1 MGISTTKHSTSMHSV
16 TRVEGS
22 PLHGR
27 LSAPVGSVS
36 NSPLAACAKHVGYLA
51 LLGIL
56 LLPQASLA
64 SNSPVPLS
72 PKITSVTG
80 TNVTGSTATVAQG
93 DTVSFNQFH
102 TVNSWTS
109 SNHENSSVSK
119 KSWQLYCREG
129 STISFDYSVSSES
142 NCDWLTISLNDNQLV
157 RVSGQVSESFSYKV
171 EKAGNYTLTAQY
183 SKDGSQNSYDD
194 CGIIS
199 NIMVSPINDMVEAFL
214 EDLTPYPGMKQELET
229 VIKAVNANPND
240 SVAQAQLQNTYW
252 SINKALEIY
261 PIIQSDLVIADSVLT
276 DGAYVD
282 IAEAVKLGKAID
294 VNTSKSADYWNAYD
308 ALETSLA
315 VQHSSQVAMENW
327 AFDTNNV
334 YTIDELRYY
343 LDDTNG
349 LAKFAGF
356 NQSTDITTL
365 VIPSTVRKDG
375 KTYAVVGIESGNY
388 HNGYYNSYRQEK
400 LVSISLPK
408 TIRYIANYA
417 FSYFPNMQYLEIP
430 ENVTTMGNNIFEGSD
445 NLKTLKMNAVVPPM
459 VGSFSGTDKR
469 KVYVPDGS
477 LHAYR
482 LASPWNNCVLV
493 GGEGTFVSI
502 DHVAAGE
509 LGHFILDKATYLQ
522 EVNKLTV
529 VSGNLNND
537 DWNTLKSMTNLVE
550 LDISGM
556 AVTSIPSSAF
566 ENKWG
571 LEKIVLPKKLETI
584 GYAAFRGTGLKEIEL
599 PENLTTLDSYAFQS
613 CSSLANVKM
622 SGKVTGISG
631 YCFQEC
637 RNLQKV
643 ELAEG
648 LQVIHNGAFYL
659 CNSLQSINFPSTLTL
674 IDYDSFNGTD
684 LREIDIP
691 ASVENIN
698 YRAFCDNKNL
708 KKVTFREGLIN
719 IGASTFSGCESID
732 SIVCPSTLRMID
744 NSGFQDCKSLKK
756 VQLNEGLVSINAN
769 AFRNCSNL
777 TDIVLPSTLE
787 NCKGNA
793 FRECGNIKTIEARSV
808 LPPTTDGSCPLSNV
822 DLTGVTLYV
831 PSWSVGEYQLADGW
845 NSFYTFQASNYLP
858 QSIKVNKDFYFSLG
872 DNDNKEYRPNI
883 SMTWSD
889 HEVRDANG
897 NLNYERGNLTVSS
910 RSKLAINDFDMIFS
924 PYAKYYL
931 DENIRY
937 NNQVNDYRTKYNGTS
952 LIVKGEMR
960 AENVTL
966 NLYNFRGRW
975 QFVTFPFDV
984 KVSDIVPESENTSW
998 VIRGHS
1004 GAMRAAGKNDSVWV
1018 NLKADD
1024 VLEAGKGYI
1033 MHCYNPNNDVD
1044 YTASELVKF
1053 RISPL
1058 TTTVNRQLLFA
1069 SGDRTLPLEE
1079 NLSEFEHNRSW
1090 NLIGN
1095 PYPSFYDTRFMEFDA
1110 PFMVWNSYTQNYYA
1124 YNPADDA
1131 YILSPGEA
1139 LFVQRPVDQKD
1150 ITFLKD
1156 GRQIN
1161 QYART
1166 LIDETTQARARGKEG
1181 VQRSVFNLTL
1191 SGENTSDRTRVVLN
1205 DEASMAYEMNKDA
1218 AKFASTVPTVAQ
1230 IYSWNGESRYA
1241 INERPTGSGIVNLG
1255 VHCGTKGTYTIA
1267 LANAVDGQVILEDKL
1282 MNIST
1287 EITADKGYSFEAE
1300 AGDDDSRF
1308 VLHITRGIGGGDD
1321 TTGINGITTETGEKQ
1336 EVYSL
1341 DGIKMNAAK
1350 KGVYIQNG
1358 KKIIKK

>member
-72 PKITSVTG
+72 PEITSVTG
-80 TNVTGSTATVAQG
+80 SYVTGSTATVAQG
-93 DTVSFNQFH
+93 DTVSFNQLH
-102 TVNSWTS
+102 IVNSWTS

-183 SKDGSQNSYDD
+183 SKDGSQNHNND

-229 VIKAVNANPND
+229 AKKAADANPND
-240 SVAQAQLQNTYW
+240 SVAQAQLQNACL
-252 SINKALEIY
+252 SIGKALEIY

-294 VNTSKSADYWNAYD
+294 VNTSKSADYWRAYD

-327 AFDTNNV
+327 VFDTNNV

-375 KTYAVVGIESGNY
+375 KTYAVVGIDLKN
-388 HNGYYNSYRQEK
+388 HNSQEK
-400 LVSISLPK
+400 LVNISLPK
-408 TIRYIANYA
+408 TLRYIGNYA
-417 FSYFPNMQYLEIP
+417 FAYLPSMQYLEIP
-430 ENVTTMGNNIFEGSD
+430 ENVTTMGTDIFYQSN

-482 LASPWNNCVLV
+482 LATPWNNCVLV
-493 GGEGTFVSI
+493 GGEGTSVSI
-502 DHVAAGE
+502 DHVDAGE

-529 VSGNLNND
+529 VSGNLNSD
-537 DWNTLKSMTNLVE
+537 DWKTLKSMTNLVE

-556 AVTSIPSSAF
+556 TVTSIPSSAF
-566 ENKWG
+566 SDRWG
-571 LEKIVLPKKLETI
+571 LEKIILPKKLEAI
-584 GYAAFRGTGLKEIEL
+584 GNHAFSGTGLKEIEL
-599 PENLTTLDSYAFQS
+599 PESLTTLDYNAFSYCAS
-613 CSSLANVKM
+613 LSSVKIP
-622 SGKVTGISG
+622 GKVERISP
-631 YCFQEC
+631 YSFYKCS
-637 RNLQKV
+637 NLQKV

-648 LQVIHNGAFYL
+648 IKFIDNQAFYY
-659 CNSLQSINFPSTLTL
+659 CDHLQSINFPSTLTS
-674 IDYDSFNGTD
+674 IGYEAFRETD
-684 LREIDIP
+684 LSEVNIP
-691 ASVENIN
+691 GSVENIGSN
-698 YRAFCDNKNL
+698 AFYRNKNL
-708 KKVTFREGLIN
+708 KKLTFGEGLVN
-719 IGASTFSGCESID
+719 IEGTAFSECVSID
-732 SIVCPSTLRMID
+732 SIVCPSTLRTIGD
-744 NSGFQDCKSLKK
+744 ATFSGCKNLK
-756 VQLNEGLVSINAN
+756 QISLNEGLVSINSY
-769 AFRNCSNL
+769 AFSGCTGL

-787 NCKGNA
+787 YCKGFA
-793 FRECGNIKTIEARSV
+793 FNECGNIKTIEARSV
-808 LPPTTDGSCPLSNV
+808 LPPTTDGSCPLSGV

-883 SMTWSD
+883 SMTWSG
-889 HEVRDANG
+889 HEVQDVNG
-897 NLNYERGNLTVSS
+897 NTNYDRGNLTVSS

-924 PYAKYYL
+924 PYAKYFL
-931 DENIRY
+931 DVNRNYNYQY
-937 NNQVNDYRTKYNGTS
+937 NNSRTQYNGTS

-966 NLYNFRGRW
+966 NLYNYRGMW

-998 VIRGHS
+998 VVRGHS

-1033 MHCYNPNNDVD
+1033 MHCYNPDND
-1044 YTASELVKF
+1044 LVKF

-1069 SGDRTLPLEE
+1069 SDNRTLSLEE

-1110 PFMVWNSYTQNYYA
+1110 PFMVWNSCAQNYYA

>member
-72 PKITSVTG
+72 PEITSVTG
-80 TNVTGSTATVAQG
+80 TNVTGSTTTVQN
-93 DTVSFNQFH
+93 DTVSFNQLH
-102 TVNSWTS
+102 AVNSWTS
-109 SNHENSSVSK
+109 SNHDYNTVSK
-119 KSWQLYCREG
+119 MSWQLYCREG
-129 STISFDYSVSSES
+129 ATISFDYSVS
-142 NCDWLTISLNDNQLV
+142 CDTYGDWFTITLGDTQLV
-157 RVSGQVSESFSYKV
+157 RVNGQESKSFSYKV
-171 EKAGNYTLTAQY
+171 EKAGYYTLTAQY
-183 SKDGSQNSYDD
+183 SKDRYNTSYDD
-194 CGIIS
+194 CGSIS
-199 NIMVSPINDMVEAFL
+199 HIMVSPFNDMAEAFL
-214 EDLTPYPGMKQELET
+214 KDLTPYPGMKQELET
-229 VIKAVNANPND
+229 AKKAADANLND

-252 SINKALEIY
+252 SISKALEVY

-308 ALETSLA
+308 ALETSLS
-315 VQHSSQVAMENW
+315 VQHSSQIAMENW
-327 AFDTNNV
+327 AFTNDV
-334 YTIDELRYY
+334 YTIDGLRYC

-349 LAKFAGF
+349 LAKFVGF
-356 NQSTDITTL
+356 NKSTDITSL
-365 VIPSTVRKDG
+365 VIPSTIRKDG
-375 KTYAVVGIESGNY
+375 KAYAVVGIESGNRY
-388 HNGYYNSYRQEK
+388 NGYNYYRQEK
-400 LVSISLPK
+400 LVSLSLPK
-408 TIRYIANYA
+408 TLRYIGNCALG
-417 FSYFPNMQYLEIP
+417 YFPNMQYLEIP
-430 ENVTTMGNNIFEGSD
+430 ENVTTMGTDIFYESN
-445 NLKTLKMNAVVPPM
+445 NLKTIKINAVTPPM

-845 NSFYTFQASNYLP
+845 NEFYTFQASNYLP

-984 KVSDIVPESENTSW
+984 KVNDIVPESENTSW

-1205 DEASMAYEMNKDA
+1205 DEASMTYEMNKDA

-1241 INERPTGSGIVNLG
+1241 INERPAGSGIVNLG

>member
-72 PKITSVTG
+72 PEITSVTG

-93 DTVSFNQFH
+93 DTVSFNQLH
-102 TVNSWTS
+102 AVNSWTS
-109 SNHENSSVSK
+109 NNHEGNSVSK
-119 KSWQLYCREG
+119 MSWQLYCREG
-129 STISFDYSVSSES
+129 AIVSFDYSVSSEY
-142 NCDWLTISLNDNQLV
+142 NDWLTITLGDTQLV
-157 RVSGQVSESFSYKV
+157 RVSGQESKSFSFKV
-171 EKAGNYTLTAQY
+171 EKAGNYTLTVQY
-183 SKDGSQNSYDD
+183 SKDRYNTYYDD
-194 CGIIS
+194 CGSIS
-199 NIMVSPINDMVEAFL
+199 HIMVSPFNDMAEAFL
-214 EDLTPYPGMKQELET
+214 KDLTPYPGMKQELET
-229 VIKAVNANPND
+229 AKKAADANLND
-240 SVAQAQLQNTYW
+240 SVAQVQLQNTYW

-327 AFDTNNV
+327 AFTNDI
-334 YTIDELRYY
+334 YTIDGLRYC
-343 LDDTNG
+343 LDETNG

-356 NQSTDITTL
+356 NKSTDITTL

-375 KTYAVVGIESGNY
+375 KTYAVVDYESGNNQ
-388 HNGYYNSYRQEK
+388 NGYYNSYRQEK

-408 TIRYIANYA
+408 TIRYIGNYA
-417 FSYFPNMQYLEIP
+417 FAALPSMQYIEIP
-430 ENVTTMGNNIFEGSD
+430 ENVTTMGNSIFYDSN
-445 NLKTLKMNAVVPPM
+445 NLKTIKINAVAPPM

-482 LASPWNNCVLV
+482 LATPWNNCVLV
-493 GGEGTFVSI
+493 GGEGTSVSI
-502 DHVAAGE
+502 AHVAAGE
-509 LGHFILDKATYLQ
+509 LGHVILDEATYLQ

-566 ENKWG
+566 SNKWG
-571 LEKIVLPKKLETI
+571 LEKIVLPKKLEAI
-584 GYAAFRGTGLKEIEL
+584 GNSAFNGTGIKEIEL
-599 PENLTTLDSYAFQS
+599 PESLTTLDSHAFANCTS
-613 CSSLANVKM
+613 LVGIKIPDKITKISSGSFKGCS
-622 SGKVTGISG
+622 
-631 YCFQEC
+631 
-637 RNLQKV
+637 NLQSV
-643 ELAEG
+643 
-648 LQVIHNGAFYL
+648 
-659 CNSLQSINFPSTLTL
+659 NFPSALTS
-674 IDYDSFNGTD
+674 IGYESFYETD

-691 ASVENIN
+691 ASVEIIN
-698 YRAFCDNKNL
+698 GDAFCRNTNL
-708 KKVTFREGLIN
+708 KKVTFNEGLVKIEYD
-719 IGASTFSGCESID
+719 SFLGCESIE
-732 SIVCPSTLRMID
+732 SIVCPSTLRTID
-744 NSGFQDCKSLKK
+744 RSGFQGCKNLK
-756 VQLNEGLVSINAN
+756 QISLNEGLVSINSY
-769 AFRNCSNL
+769 AFSGCTGL

-787 NCKGNA
+787 DCKEYA
-793 FRECGNIKTIEARSV
+793 FSGCGNIKTIEARSV
-808 LPPTTDGSCPLSNV
+808 LPPTTDGSCPLSSV

-845 NSFYTFQASNYLP
+845 NKFYTFQASNYLP

-883 SMTWSD
+883 SMTWSE
-889 HEVRDANG
+889 HQVQDANG
-897 NLNYERGNLTVSS
+897 NSNYERGNLTVSS

-937 NNQVNDYRTKYNGTS
+937 NRQNNYYKTQYNGTS

-966 NLYNFRGRW
+966 NLYNIRGRW

-998 VIRGHS
+998 VVRGHS

-1033 MHCYNPNNDVD
+1033 MHCYNPDKD
-1044 YTASELVKF
+1044 LVKF
-1053 RISPL
+1053 RVSPL

-1069 SGDRTLPLEE
+1069 SDNRTLPLEE

-1095 PYPSFYDTRFMEFDA
+1095 PYPSFYDTRFMEFGA
-1110 PFMVWNSYTQNYYA
+1110 PFMVWNSSAQNYYA

-1156 GRQIN
+1156 GRQID

-1205 DEASMAYEMNKDA
+1205 DEASMTYEMNKDA

>member
-72 PKITSVTG
+72 PEITSVTG
-80 TNVTGSTATVAQG
+80 TYGTNSTAAVAQS
-93 DTVSFNQFH
+93 DTVSFNQLH
-102 TVNSWTS
+102 VVNSWTS
-109 SNHENSSVSK
+109 NNHEGNTVSK
-119 KSWQLYCREG
+119 MSWQLYCREG
-129 STISFDYSVSSES
+129 AIVSFDYSVSSE
-142 NCDWLTISLNDNQLV
+142 NGGDWLTITLGDTQLV
-157 RVSGQVSESFSYKV
+157 IVSGQGSKSFSYKV
-171 EKAGNYTLTAQY
+171 EKAGCYTLTAQY
-183 SKDGSQNSYDD
+183 SKNRYNNYYDD
-194 CGIIS
+194 CGSIS
-199 NIMVSPINDMVEAFL
+199 NIMVSPFNDMAEAFL
-214 EDLTPYPGMKQELET
+214 KDLTPYPGMKQELET
-229 VIKAVNANPND
+229 AKKAADANLND

-252 SINKALEIY
+252 SINKALEVY

-294 VNTSKSADYWNAYD
+294 VSTSKSADYWNAYD
-308 ALETSLA
+308 ALETSLS

-327 AFDTNNV
+327 AFSDDI
-334 YTIDELRYY
+334 YTIDGLRYC
-343 LDDTNG
+343 LDETNG

-356 NQSTDITTL
+356 TRSTDITSL
-365 VIPSTVRKDG
+365 VIPSTIRKDG
-375 KTYAVVGIESGNY
+375 KAYAVVSIDLKN
-388 HNGYYNSYRQEK
+388 HYRQEK
-400 LVSISLPK
+400 LVNISLPK
-408 TIRYIANYA
+408 TLRYIGNYA
-417 FSYFPNMQYLEIP
+417 FAYLPSMQYLEIP
-430 ENVTTMGNNIFEGSD
+430 ENVTTMGTDIFYESN
-445 NLKTLKMNAVVPPM
+445 NLKTIKINAVAPPM
-459 VGSFSGTDKR
+459 VGSFNGTSQR

-482 LASPWNNCVLV
+482 LATPWNNYVLV
-493 GGEGTFVSI
+493 GGEGTSVSI
-502 DHVAAGE
+502 AHVAAGE
-509 LGHFILDKATYLQ
+509 LGHVILDEATYLQ

-529 VSGNLNND
+529 VSGNLNSE
-537 DWNTLKSMTNLVE
+537 DWKTLKSMTNLVE

-566 ENKWG
+566 SNKWG

-584 GYAAFRGTGLKEIEL
+584 GSSAFSGTGIKEIEL
-599 PENLTTLDSYAFQS
+599 PESLTTLDSHAFHNCTSLTSIKIPDKITKISYGIFQN
-613 CSSLANVKM
+613 CS
-622 SGKVTGISG
+622 
-631 YCFQEC
+631 
-637 RNLQKV
+637 NLQSV
-643 ELAEG
+643 
-648 LQVIHNGAFYL
+648 
-659 CNSLQSINFPSTLTL
+659 NFPSTLTL
-674 IDYDSFNGTD
+674 IEERAFYGTD
-684 LREIDIP
+684 LSEIDIP
-691 ASVENIN
+691 GSVENIN
-698 YRAFCDNKNL
+698 EYAFYRNENL
-708 KKVTFREGLIN
+708 KKVTFNEGLVK
-719 IGASTFSGCESID
+719 IGSNSFLSCKSIESI
-732 SIVCPSTLRMID
+732 VFPSTLRTIG
-744 NSGFQDCKSLKK
+744 NSGFQGCENLK
-756 VQLNEGLVSINAN
+756 QISLNEGLVSINSY
-769 AFRNCSNL
+769 AFSGCTGL

-787 NCKGNA
+787 YCKGYA
-793 FRECGNIKTIEARSV
+793 FNECVNIKTIEARSV
-808 LPPTTDGSCPLSNV
+808 LPPTTDGSCPLSYV

-831 PSWSVGEYQLADGW
+831 PSWSIGEYQLADGW
-845 NSFYTFQASNYLP
+845 NEFYTFQASNYLP

-897 NLNYERGNLTVSS
+897 NSNYERGNLTVSS

-937 NNQVNDYRTKYNGTS
+937 NNQGNYYKTKYNGTS

-966 NLYNFRGRW
+966 NLYNRRGIW

-998 VIRGHS
+998 VVRGHS

-1033 MHCYNPNNDVD
+1033 MHCYNPDKD
-1044 YTASELVKF
+1044 LVKF
-1053 RISPL
+1053 RVSPL

-1069 SGDRTLPLEE
+1069 SDNRTLPLEE

-1156 GRQIN
+1156 GRQID

-1205 DEASMAYEMNKDA
+1205 DEASMTYEMNKDA

>member
-56 LLPQASLA
+56 LLPQVSLA

-72 PKITSVTG
+72 PEITSVTG
-80 TNVTGSTATVAQG
+80 TNVTGSITTVQN
-93 DTVSFNQFH
+93 DTVSFNQLH
-102 TVNSWTS
+102 AVNSWTS
-109 SNHENSSVSK
+109 SNHDYNTVSK
-119 KSWQLYCREG
+119 MSWQLYCREG
-129 STISFDYSVSSES
+129 ATISFDYSVS
-142 NCDWLTISLNDNQLV
+142 CDTYGDWFTITLGDTQLV
-157 RVSGQVSESFSYKV
+157 RVNGQESKSFSYKV
-171 EKAGNYTLTAQY
+171 EKAGYYTLTAQY
-183 SKDGSQNSYDD
+183 SKDRYNTSYDD
-194 CGIIS
+194 CGSIS
-199 NIMVSPINDMVEAFL
+199 HIMVSPFNDMAEAFL
-214 EDLTPYPGMKQELET
+214 KDLTPYPGMKQELET
-229 VIKAVNANPND
+229 AKKAADANLND

-252 SINKALEIY
+252 SISKALEVY

-308 ALETSLA
+308 ALETSLS
-315 VQHSSQVAMENW
+315 VQHSSQIAMENW
-327 AFDTNNV
+327 AFTNDV
-334 YTIDELRYY
+334 YTIDGLRYC

-349 LAKFAGF
+349 LAKFVGF
-356 NQSTDITTL
+356 NKSTDITSL
-365 VIPSTVRKDG
+365 VIPSTIRKDG
-375 KTYAVVGIESGNY
+375 KAYAVVGIESGNRY
-388 HNGYYNSYRQEK
+388 NGYNYYRQEK
-400 LVSISLPK
+400 LVSLSLPK
-408 TIRYIANYA
+408 TLRYIGNCALG
-417 FSYFPNMQYLEIP
+417 YFPNMQYLEIP
-430 ENVTTMGNNIFEGSD
+430 ENVTTMGTDIFYESN
-445 NLKTLKMNAVVPPM
+445 NLKTIKINAVAPPM

-482 LASPWNNCVLV
+482 LANPWTDCVLV
-493 GGEGTFVSI
+493 GGEGTSVSI
-502 DHVAAGE
+502 ANLAAGE
-509 LGHFILDKATYLQ
+509 LGHVILDEATYLQ

-537 DWNTLKSMTNLVE
+537 DWNTLKSMSNLVE

-556 AVTSIPSSAF
+556 AVTSIPSSAL

-571 LEKIVLPKKLETI
+571 LEKVVLPKKLETI
-584 GYAAFRGTGLKEIEL
+584 GNNAFSGTGIKEVEL
-599 PENLTTLDSYAFQS
+599 PESLTTLASYAFYG
-613 CSSLANVKM
+613 CSSLASVKM

-637 RNLQKV
+637 KNLQKV

-659 CNSLQSINFPSTLTL
+659 CNSLQSINFPSTLTS
-674 IDYDSFNGTD
+674 IGNESFYETD
-684 LREIDIP
+684 LRELDIP
-691 ASVENIN
+691 GSVENIN
-698 YRAFCDNKNL
+698 RYAFYRNKNL

-719 IGASTFSGCESID
+719 IGASTFSECESID

-793 FRECGNIKTIEARSV
+793 FGNCDNIKTIEARSV
-808 LPPTTDGSCPLSNV
+808 LPPTTDGSCPLSYV

-845 NSFYTFQASNYLP
+845 NEFYTFQASNYLP

-924 PYAKYYL
+924 PYAKFYL

-937 NNQVNDYRTKYNGTS
+937 NNQNNDYRTKYNGTS

-1033 MHCYNPNNDVD
+1033 MHCYNPDN
-1044 YTASELVKF
+1044 ELVKF
-1053 RISPL
+1053 RVSPL

-1069 SGDRTLPLEE
+1069 SGDRTLSLEE

-1110 PFMVWNSYTQNYYA
+1110 PFMVWNSYAQNYYA

-1156 GRQIN
+1156 GRQID

-1205 DEASMAYEMNKDA
+1205 DEASMTYEMNKDA

-1255 VHCGTKGTYTIA
+1255 VHCGTMGTYTIA

>member
-56 LLPQASLA
+56 LLPQVSLA

-72 PKITSVTG
+72 PEITSVTG
-80 TNVTGSTATVAQG
+80 TNVTGSITTVQN
-93 DTVSFNQFH
+93 DTVSFNQLH
-102 TVNSWTS
+102 AVNSWTS
-109 SNHENSSVSK
+109 SNHDYNTVSK
-119 KSWQLYCREG
+119 MSWQLYCREG
-129 STISFDYSVSSES
+129 ATISFDYSVS
-142 NCDWLTISLNDNQLV
+142 CDTYGDWFTITLGDTQLV
-157 RVSGQVSESFSYKV
+157 RVNGQESKSFSYKV
-171 EKAGNYTLTAQY
+171 EKAGYYTLTAQY
-183 SKDGSQNSYDD
+183 SKDRYNTSYDD
-194 CGIIS
+194 CGSIS
-199 NIMVSPINDMVEAFL
+199 HIMVSPFNDMAEAFL
-214 EDLTPYPGMKQELET
+214 KDLTPYPGMKQELET
-229 VIKAVNANPND
+229 AKKAADANLND

-252 SINKALEIY
+252 SISKALEVY

-308 ALETSLA
+308 ALETSLS
-315 VQHSSQVAMENW
+315 VQHSSQIAMENW
-327 AFDTNNV
+327 AFTNDV
-334 YTIDELRYY
+334 YTIDGLRYC

-349 LAKFAGF
+349 LAKFVGF
-356 NQSTDITTL
+356 NKSTDITSL
-365 VIPSTVRKDG
+365 VIPSTIRKDG
-375 KTYAVVGIESGNY
+375 KAYAVVGIESGNRY
-388 HNGYYNSYRQEK
+388 NGYNYYRQEK
-400 LVSISLPK
+400 LVSLSLPK
-408 TIRYIANYA
+408 TLRYIGNCALG
-417 FSYFPNMQYLEIP
+417 YFPNMQYLEIP
-430 ENVTTMGNNIFEGSD
+430 ENVTTMGTDIFYESN
-445 NLKTLKMNAVVPPM
+445 NLKTIKINAVAPPM

-482 LASPWNNCVLV
+482 LANPWTDCVLV
-493 GGEGTFVSI
+493 GGEGTSVSI
-502 DHVAAGE
+502 ANLAAGE
-509 LGHFILDKATYLQ
+509 LGHVILDEATYLQ

-537 DWNTLKSMTNLVE
+537 DWNTLKSMSNLVE

-556 AVTSIPSSAF
+556 AVTSIPSSAL

-571 LEKIVLPKKLETI
+571 LEKVVLPKKLETI
-584 GYAAFRGTGLKEIEL
+584 GNNAFSGTGIKEVEL
-599 PENLTTLDSYAFQS
+599 PESLTTLASYAFYG
-613 CSSLANVKM
+613 CSSLASVKM

-637 RNLQKV
+637 KNLQKV

-648 LQVIHNGAFYL
+648 LQVIHSGAFYL
-659 CNSLQSINFPSTLTL
+659 CNSLQSINFPSTLTS
-674 IDYDSFNGTD
+674 IGNESFYETD
-684 LREIDIP
+684 LRELDIP
-691 ASVENIN
+691 GSVENIN
-698 YRAFCDNKNL
+698 RYAFYRNKNL

-719 IGASTFSGCESID
+719 IGTRSFSECESID
-732 SIVCPSTLRMID
+732 TIVCPSTLRMID
-744 NSGFQDCKSLKK
+744 NSGFQECKSLKK

-793 FRECGNIKTIEARSV
+793 FGNCGNIKTIEARSV
-808 LPPTTDGSCPLSNV
+808 LPPTTDGSCPLSYV

-845 NSFYTFQASNYLP
+845 NEFYTFQASNYLP

-924 PYAKYYL
+924 PYAKFYL

-937 NNQVNDYRTKYNGTS
+937 NNQNNDYRTKYNGTS

-984 KVSDIVPESENTSW
+984 KVSDMVPESENTSW

-1033 MHCYNPNNDVD
+1033 MHCYNPDN
-1044 YTASELVKF
+1044 ELVKF

-1069 SGDRTLPLEE
+1069 SGDRTLSLEE

-1110 PFMVWNSYTQNYYA
+1110 PFMVWNSYAQNYYA

-1156 GRQIN
+1156 GRQID

-1205 DEASMAYEMNKDA
+1205 DEASMTYEMNKDA

>member
-56 LLPQASLA
+56 LLPQVSLA

-72 PKITSVTG
+72 PEITSVTG
-80 TNVTGSTATVAQG
+80 TNVTGSITTVQN
-93 DTVSFNQFH
+93 DTVSFNQLH
-102 TVNSWTS
+102 AVNSWTS
-109 SNHENSSVSK
+109 SNHDYNTVSK
-119 KSWQLYCREG
+119 MSWQLYCREG
-129 STISFDYSVSSES
+129 ATISFDYSVS
-142 NCDWLTISLNDNQLV
+142 CDTYGDWFTITLGDTQLV
-157 RVSGQVSESFSYKV
+157 RVNGQESKSFSYKV
-171 EKAGNYTLTAQY
+171 EKAGYYTLTAQY
-183 SKDGSQNSYDD
+183 SKDRYNTSYDD
-194 CGIIS
+194 CGSIS
-199 NIMVSPINDMVEAFL
+199 HIMVSPFNDMAEAFL
-214 EDLTPYPGMKQELET
+214 KDLTPYPGMKQELET
-229 VIKAVNANPND
+229 AKKAADANLND

-252 SINKALEIY
+252 SISKALEVY

-308 ALETSLA
+308 ALETSLS
-315 VQHSSQVAMENW
+315 VQHSSQIAMENW
-327 AFDTNNV
+327 AFTNDV
-334 YTIDELRYY
+334 YTIDGLRYC

-349 LAKFAGF
+349 LAKFVGF
-356 NQSTDITTL
+356 NKSTDITSL
-365 VIPSTVRKDG
+365 VIPSTIRKDG
-375 KTYAVVGIESGNY
+375 KAYAVVGIESGNRY
-388 HNGYYNSYRQEK
+388 NGYNYYRQEK
-400 LVSISLPK
+400 LVSLSLPK
-408 TIRYIANYA
+408 TLRYIGNCALG
-417 FSYFPNMQYLEIP
+417 YFPNMQYLEIP
-430 ENVTTMGNNIFEGSD
+430 ENVTTMGTDIFYESN
-445 NLKTLKMNAVVPPM
+445 NLKTIKINAVAPPM

-482 LASPWNNCVLV
+482 LANPWTDCVLV
-493 GGEGTFVSI
+493 GGEGTSVSI
-502 DHVAAGE
+502 ANLAAGE
-509 LGHFILDKATYLQ
+509 LGHVILDEATYLQ

-537 DWNTLKSMTNLVE
+537 DWNTLKSMSNLVE

-556 AVTSIPSSAF
+556 AVTSIPSSAL

-571 LEKIVLPKKLETI
+571 LEKVVLPKKLETI
-584 GYAAFRGTGLKEIEL
+584 GNNAFSGTGIKEVEL
-599 PENLTTLDSYAFQS
+599 PESLTTLASYAFYG
-613 CSSLANVKM
+613 CSSLASVKM

-637 RNLQKV
+637 KNLQKV

-659 CNSLQSINFPSTLTL
+659 CNSLQSINFPSTLTS
-674 IDYDSFNGTD
+674 IGNESFYETD
-684 LREIDIP
+684 LRELDIP
-691 ASVENIN
+691 GSVENIN
-698 YRAFCDNKNL
+698 RYAFYRNKNL

-719 IGASTFSGCESID
+719 IGASTFSECESID

-793 FRECGNIKTIEARSV
+793 FGNCDNIKTIEARSV
-808 LPPTTDGSCPLSNV
+808 LPPTTDGSCPLSYV

-845 NSFYTFQASNYLP
+845 NEFYTFQASNYLP
-858 QSIKVNKDFYFSLG
+858 QNIKVNKDFYFSLG

-924 PYAKYYL
+924 PYAKFYL

-937 NNQVNDYRTKYNGTS
+937 NNQNNDYRTKYNGTS

-1033 MHCYNPNNDVD
+1033 MHCYNPDN
-1044 YTASELVKF
+1044 ELVKF
-1053 RISPL
+1053 RVSPL

-1069 SGDRTLPLEE
+1069 SGDRTLSLEE

-1110 PFMVWNSYTQNYYA
+1110 PFMVWNSYAQNYYA

-1156 GRQIN
+1156 GRQID

-1205 DEASMAYEMNKDA
+1205 DEASMTYEMNKDA

-1341 DGIKMNAAK
+1341 DGIKTNAAK

>member
-16 TRVEGS
+16 MRVEGS

-72 PKITSVTG
+72 PEITSVTG

-93 DTVSFNQFH
+93 DTVSFNQLH
-102 TVNSWTS
+102 AVNSWTS
-109 SNHENSSVSK
+109 NNHEGNSVSK
-119 KSWQLYCREG
+119 MSWQLYCREG
-129 STISFDYSVSSES
+129 AIVSFDYSVSSEY
-142 NCDWLTISLNDNQLV
+142 NDWLTITLGDTQLV
-157 RVSGQVSESFSYKV
+157 RVSGQESKSFSFKV
-171 EKAGNYTLTAQY
+171 EKAGNYTLTVQY
-183 SKDGSQNSYDD
+183 SKDRYNTYYDD
-194 CGIIS
+194 CGSIS
-199 NIMVSPINDMVEAFL
+199 HIMVSPFNDMAEAFL
-214 EDLTPYPGMKQELET
+214 KDLTPYPGMKQELET
-229 VIKAVNANPND
+229 AKKAADANLND
-240 SVAQAQLQNTYW
+240 SVAQVQLQNTYW

-327 AFDTNNV
+327 AFTNDI
-334 YTIDELRYY
+334 YTIDGLRYC
-343 LDDTNG
+343 LDETNG

-356 NQSTDITTL
+356 NKSTDITTL

-375 KTYAVVGIESGNY
+375 KTYAVVDYESGNNQ
-388 HNGYYNSYRQEK
+388 NGYYNSYRQEK

-408 TIRYIANYA
+408 TIRYIGNYA
-417 FSYFPNMQYLEIP
+417 FAALPSMQYIEIP
-430 ENVTTMGNNIFEGSD
+430 ENVTTMGNSIFYDSN
-445 NLKTLKMNAVVPPM
+445 NLKTIKINAVAPPM

-482 LASPWNNCVLV
+482 LATPWNNCVLV
-493 GGEGTFVSI
+493 GGEGTSVSI
-502 DHVAAGE
+502 AHVAAGE
-509 LGHFILDKATYLQ
+509 LGHVILDEATYLQ

-566 ENKWG
+566 SNKWG

-584 GYAAFRGTGLKEIEL
+584 DNNAFNGTGIKEIEL
-599 PENLTTLDSYAFQS
+599 PESLTTLDSHAFANCTS
-613 CSSLANVKM
+613 LVGIKIPDKITKISSGSFKGCS
-622 SGKVTGISG
+622 
-631 YCFQEC
+631 
-637 RNLQKV
+637 NLQSV
-643 ELAEG
+643 
-648 LQVIHNGAFYL
+648 
-659 CNSLQSINFPSTLTL
+659 NFPSALTS
-674 IDYDSFNGTD
+674 IGYESFYETD

-691 ASVENIN
+691 ASVELIN
-698 YRAFCDNKNL
+698 GDAFCRNTTL
-708 KKVTFREGLIN
+708 KKVTFNEGLVKIEYD
-719 IGASTFSGCESID
+719 SFLGCESIE
-732 SIVCPSTLRMID
+732 SIVCPSTLRTID
-744 NSGFQDCKSLKK
+744 RSGFQGCKNLK
-756 VQLNEGLVSINAN
+756 QISLNEGLVSINSY
-769 AFRNCSNL
+769 AFSGCTGL

-787 NCKGNA
+787 DCKEYA
-793 FRECGNIKTIEARSV
+793 FSGCGNIKTIEARSV
-808 LPPTTDGSCPLSNV
+808 LPPTTDGSCPLSSV

-845 NSFYTFQASNYLP
+845 NKFYTFQASNYLP

-883 SMTWSD
+883 SMTWSE
-889 HEVRDANG
+889 HQVQDANG
-897 NLNYERGNLTVSS
+897 NSNYERGNLTVSS

-937 NNQVNDYRTKYNGTS
+937 NRQNNYYKTQYNGTS

-966 NLYNFRGRW
+966 NLYNIRGRW

-998 VIRGHS
+998 VVRGHS

-1033 MHCYNPNNDVD
+1033 MHCYNPDKD
-1044 YTASELVKF
+1044 LVKF
-1053 RISPL
+1053 RVSPL

-1069 SGDRTLPLEE
+1069 SDNRTLPLEE

-1095 PYPSFYDTRFMEFDA
+1095 PYPSFYDTRFMEFGA
-1110 PFMVWNSYTQNYYA
+1110 PFMVWNSSAQNYYA

-1156 GRQIN
+1156 GRQID

-1181 VQRSVFNLTL
+1181 VPRSVFNLTL

-1205 DEASMAYEMNKDA
+1205 DEASMTYEMNKDA

>member
-72 PKITSVTG
+72 PEITSVTG
-80 TNVTGSTATVAQG
+80 TNVTGSITTVQN
-93 DTVSFNQFH
+93 DTVSFNQLH
-102 TVNSWTS
+102 AVNSWTS
-109 SNHENSSVSK
+109 SNHDYNTVSK
-119 KSWQLYCREG
+119 MSWQLYCREG
-129 STISFDYSVSSES
+129 ATISFDYSVS
-142 NCDWLTISLNDNQLV
+142 CDTYGDWFTITLGDTQLV
-157 RVSGQVSESFSYKV
+157 RVNGQESKSFSYKV
-171 EKAGNYTLTAQY
+171 EKAGYYTLTAQY
-183 SKDGSQNSYDD
+183 SKDRYNTSYDD
-194 CGIIS
+194 CGSIS
-199 NIMVSPINDMVEAFL
+199 HIMVSPFNDMAEAFL
-214 EDLTPYPGMKQELET
+214 KDLTPYPGMKQELET
-229 VIKAVNANPND
+229 AKKAADANLND

-252 SINKALEIY
+252 SISKALEVY

-308 ALETSLA
+308 ALETSLS
-315 VQHSSQVAMENW
+315 VQHSSQIAMENW
-327 AFDTNNV
+327 AFTNDV
-334 YTIDELRYY
+334 YTIDGLRYC

-349 LAKFAGF
+349 LAKFVGF
-356 NQSTDITTL
+356 NKSTDITSL
-365 VIPSTVRKDG
+365 VIPSTIRKDG
-375 KTYAVVGIESGNY
+375 KAYAVVGIESGNRY
-388 HNGYYNSYRQEK
+388 NGYNYYRQEK
-400 LVSISLPK
+400 LVSLSLPK
-408 TIRYIANYA
+408 TLRYIGNCA
-417 FSYFPNMQYLEIP
+417 FGYFPNMQYLEIP
-430 ENVTTMGNNIFEGSD
+430 ENVTTMGTDIFYESN
-445 NLKTLKMNAVVPPM
+445 NLKTIKINAVTPPM

-482 LASPWNNCVLV
+482 LASPWTDCVLV

-637 RNLQKV
+637 KNLQKV

-698 YRAFCDNKNL
+698 YRAFCGNKNL

-777 TDIVLPSTLE
+777 ADIVLPSTLE

-808 LPPTTDGSCPLSNV
+808 LPPTTDGSCPLSYV

-897 NLNYERGNLTVSS
+897 NINHERGNLTVSS

-966 NLYNFRGRW
+966 NLYNYRGRW

-1033 MHCYNPNNDVD
+1033 MHCYDPNNDVD

-1053 RISPL
+1053 RVSPL

-1069 SGDRTLPLEE
+1069 SGDRTLSLEE

-1205 DEASMAYEMNKDA
+1205 DEASMTYEMNKDA

-1321 TTGINGITTETGEKQ
+1321 TTGINGITTEAGEKQ

>member
-72 PKITSVTG
+72 PEITSVTG
-80 TNVTGSTATVAQG
+80 SNVTGSITTVQN
-93 DTVSFNQFH
+93 DTVSFNQLH
-102 TVNSWTS
+102 AVNSWTS
-109 SNHENSSVSK
+109 SNHDYNTVSK
-119 KSWQLYCREG
+119 MSWQLYCREG
-129 STISFDYSVSSES
+129 ATISFDYSVS
-142 NCDWLTISLNDNQLV
+142 CDTYGDWFTITLGDTQLV
-157 RVSGQVSESFSYKV
+157 RVNGQESKSFSYKV
-171 EKAGNYTLTAQY
+171 EKAGYYTLTAQY
-183 SKDGSQNSYDD
+183 SKDRYNTSYDD
-194 CGIIS
+194 CGSIS
-199 NIMVSPINDMVEAFL
+199 HIMVSPFNDMAEAFL
-214 EDLTPYPGMKQELET
+214 KDLTPYPGMKQELET
-229 VIKAVNANPND
+229 AKKAADANLND

-252 SINKALEIY
+252 SISKALEVY

-308 ALETSLA
+308 ALETSLS
-315 VQHSSQVAMENW
+315 VQHSSQIAMENW
-327 AFDTNNV
+327 AFTNDV
-334 YTIDELRYY
+334 YTIDGLRYC

-349 LAKFAGF
+349 LAKFVGF
-356 NQSTDITTL
+356 NKSTDITSL
-365 VIPSTVRKDG
+365 VIPSTIRKDG
-375 KTYAVVGIESGNY
+375 KAYAVVGIESGNRY
-388 HNGYYNSYRQEK
+388 NGYNYYRQEK

-408 TIRYIANYA
+408 TLRYIGNCALG
-417 FSYFPNMQYLEIP
+417 YFPNMQYLEIP
-430 ENVTTMGNNIFEGSD
+430 ENVTTMGTDIFCESN
-445 NLKTLKMNAVVPPM
+445 NLKTLKMKAVVPPM

-482 LASPWNNCVLV
+482 LATPWNNCVLV

-502 DHVAAGE
+502 DHAAAGE
-509 LGHFILDKATYLQ
+509 LGHLIMDKATYLQ

-529 VSGNLNND
+529 VSGNLNSE
-537 DWNTLKSMTNLVE
+537 DWKTLKSMTNLVE

-571 LEKIVLPKKLETI
+571 LEKIVLPKKLEAI
-584 GYAAFRGTGLKEIEL
+584 GYGAFRGTGLKEIEL
-599 PENLTTLDSYAFQS
+599 PENLTTLDSYAFHN
-613 CSSLANVKM
+613 CTSLVSVKM
-622 SGKVTGISG
+622 SGKLTGISG

-648 LQVIHNGAFYL
+648 LQVIHDGAFYC
-659 CNSLQSINFPSTLTL
+659 CNSLQSINFPSTLTS
-674 IDYDSFNGTD
+674 IGNESFFEND

-691 ASVENIN
+691 GSVENIN
-698 YRAFCDNKNL
+698 RYAFYRNKNL

-719 IGASTFSGCESID
+719 IGAGTFSECESID

-744 NSGFQDCKSLKK
+744 SSGFQDCKSLKK
-756 VQLNEGLVSINAN
+756 VQLNEGLVSINTN
-769 AFRNCSNL
+769 AFAYCSNL

-883 SMTWSD
+883 SMTWSG
-889 HEVRDANG
+889 HEVQDVNG
-897 NLNYERGNLTVSS
+897 NTNYDRGNLTVSS

-924 PYAKYYL
+924 PYAKYFL
-931 DENIRY
+931 DVNRNYNYQY
-937 NNQVNDYRTKYNGTS
+937 NNSRTQYNGTS

-966 NLYNFRGRW
+966 NLYNYRGMW

-998 VIRGHS
+998 VVRGHS

-1033 MHCYNPNNDVD
+1033 MHCYNPDND
-1044 YTASELVKF
+1044 LVKF

-1069 SGDRTLPLEE
+1069 SDNRTLSLEE

-1110 PFMVWNSYTQNYYA
+1110 PFMVWNSCAQNYFA

-1205 DEASMAYEMNKDA
+1205 DEASMTYEMNKDA

>member
-72 PKITSVTG
+72 PEITSVTG
-80 TNVTGSTATVAQG
+80 SYVTGSTATVAQG
-93 DTVSFNQFH
+93 DTVSFNQLH
-102 TVNSWTS
+102 IVNSWTS

-183 SKDGSQNSYDD
+183 SKDGSQNHNND

-229 VIKAVNANPND
+229 AKKAADANPND
-240 SVAQAQLQNTYW
+240 SVAQAQLQNACL
-252 SINKALEIY
+252 SIGKALEIY

-294 VNTSKSADYWNAYD
+294 VNTSKSADYWRAYD

-327 AFDTNNV
+327 VFDTNNV

-375 KTYAVVGIESGNY
+375 KTYAVVGIDLKN
-388 HNGYYNSYRQEK
+388 HNSQEK
-400 LVSISLPK
+400 LVNISLPK
-408 TIRYIANYA
+408 TLRYIGNYA
-417 FSYFPNMQYLEIP
+417 FAYLPSMQYLEIP
-430 ENVTTMGNNIFEGSD
+430 ENVTTMGTDIFYQSN

-482 LASPWNNCVLV
+482 LATPWNNCVLV
-493 GGEGTFVSI
+493 GGEGTSVSI
-502 DHVAAGE
+502 DHVDAGE

-529 VSGNLNND
+529 VSGNLNSD
-537 DWNTLKSMTNLVE
+537 DWKTLKSMTNLVE

-556 AVTSIPSSAF
+556 TVTSIPSSAF
-566 ENKWG
+566 SDRWG
-571 LEKIVLPKKLETI
+571 LEKIILPKKLEAI
-584 GYAAFRGTGLKEIEL
+584 GNHAFSGTGLKEIEL
-599 PENLTTLDSYAFQS
+599 PESLTTLDYNAFSYCAS
-613 CSSLANVKM
+613 LSSVKIP
-622 SGKVTGISG
+622 GKVERISP
-631 YCFQEC
+631 YSFYKCS
-637 RNLQKV
+637 NLQKV

-648 LQVIHNGAFYL
+648 IKFIDNQAFYY
-659 CNSLQSINFPSTLTL
+659 CDHLQSINFPSTLTS
-674 IDYDSFNGTD
+674 IGYEAFRETD
-684 LREIDIP
+684 LSEVNIP
-691 ASVENIN
+691 GSVENIGSN
-698 YRAFCDNKNL
+698 AFYRNKNL
-708 KKVTFREGLIN
+708 KKLTFGEGLVN
-719 IGASTFSGCESID
+719 IEGTAFSECVSID
-732 SIVCPSTLRMID
+732 SIVCPSTLRTIGD
-744 NSGFQDCKSLKK
+744 ATFSGCKNLK
-756 VQLNEGLVSINAN
+756 QISLNEGLVSINSY
-769 AFRNCSNL
+769 AFSGCTGL

-787 NCKGNA
+787 YCKGFA
-793 FRECGNIKTIEARSV
+793 FNECGNIKTIEARSV
-808 LPPTTDGSCPLSNV
+808 LPPTTDGSCPLSGV

-883 SMTWSD
+883 SMTWSG
-889 HEVRDANG
+889 HEVQDVNG
-897 NLNYERGNLTVSS
+897 NTNYDRGNLTVSS

-924 PYAKYYL
+924 PYAKYFL
-931 DENIRY
+931 DVNRNYNYQY
-937 NNQVNDYRTKYNGTS
+937 NNSRTQYNGTS

-966 NLYNFRGRW
+966 NLYNYRGMW

-998 VIRGHS
+998 VVRGHS

-1033 MHCYNPNNDVD
+1033 MHCYNPDND
-1044 YTASELVKF
+1044 LVKF

-1069 SGDRTLPLEE
+1069 SDNRTLSLEE

-1110 PFMVWNSYTQNYYA
+1110 PFMVWNSCAQNYYA

-1166 LIDETTQARARGKEG
+1166 LLDKTTQARVRGKEG

-1205 DEASMAYEMNKDA
+1205 DEASMTYEMNKDA

>member
-1 MGISTTKHSTSMHSV
+1 M
-16 TRVEGS
+16 
-22 PLHGR
+22 
-27 LSAPVGSVS
+27 GSVS

-80 TNVTGSTATVAQG
+80 MNDTSGITTVQN
-93 DTVSFNQFH
+93 DTVSFNQLH
-102 TVNSWTS
+102 AVNSWTS
-109 SNHENSSVSK
+109 NNHEGNTVSK
-119 KSWQLYCREG
+119 MSWQLYCREG
-129 STISFDYSVSSES
+129 ATISFDYSVS
-142 NCDWLTISLNDNQLV
+142 CDTYGDWFTITLGDTQLV
-157 RVSGQVSESFSYKV
+157 RVCGRESKSFSYKV
-171 EKAGNYTLTAQY
+171 EKAGYYTLTAQY
-183 SKDGSQNSYDD
+183 SKDRYNNHYDD
-194 CGIIS
+194 CGSIS
-199 NIMVSPINDMVEAFL
+199 NIMVSPFNDMVDAFL
-214 EDLTPYPGMKQELET
+214 KDLTPYPGMKQELET
-229 VIKAVNANPND
+229 AKKAADANLND
-240 SVAQAQLQNTYW
+240 SVAQVQLQNTYW
-252 SINKALEIY
+252 SISKALEVY

-315 VQHSSQVAMENW
+315 VQHSSQIAMENW
-327 AFDTNNV
+327 AFTNDI
-334 YTIDELRYY
+334 YTIDELRYC
-343 LDDTNG
+343 LDETNG

-356 NQSTDITTL
+356 DKSTDITSL

-375 KTYAVVGIESGNY
+375 KTYAVVSIDLKN
-388 HNGYYNSYRQEK
+388 HYRQEK
-400 LVSISLPK
+400 LVNISLPK
-408 TIRYIANYA
+408 TLRYLGNYA
-417 FSYFPNMQYLEIP
+417 FAYLPSMQYIEIP
-430 ENVTTMGNNIFEGSD
+430 ENVTTMGNSIFYDSYK
-445 NLKTLKMNAVVPPM
+445 LKTIKINAVAPPM
-459 VGSFSGTDKR
+459 VGSFDGTSQR

-482 LASPWNNCVLV
+482 LASPWSNCVLV
-493 GGEGTFVSI
+493 GGEGTSVSI

-509 LGHFILDKATYLQ
+509 LGHVILDEATYLQ

-537 DWNTLKSMTNLVE
+537 DWKTLKSMTNLVE
-550 LDISGM
+550 LDISGI

-566 ENKWG
+566 SNKWG

-584 GYAAFRGTGLKEIEL
+584 GNSAFSGTGIKEIEL
-599 PENLTTLDSYAFQS
+599 PESLTTLDSHAFQNCTS
-613 CSSLANVKM
+613 LVSIKIPDKITKISYGTFSNCS
-622 SGKVTGISG
+622 
-631 YCFQEC
+631 
-637 RNLQKV
+637 NLQSV
-643 ELAEG
+643 
-648 LQVIHNGAFYL
+648 
-659 CNSLQSINFPSTLTL
+659 SFPSTLTL
-674 IDYDSFNGTD
+674 IEERAFYETD
-684 LREIDIP
+684 LSEIDIP
-691 ASVENIN
+691 GSVENIKEN
-698 YRAFCDNKNL
+698 AFCRNENL
-708 KKVTFREGLIN
+708 KKVTFNEGLVKIE
-719 IGASTFSGCESID
+719 SYSFLGCKSIESI
-732 SIVCPSTLRMID
+732 VFPSTLRTIGY
-744 NSGFQDCKSLKK
+744 SGFQDCTNLK
-756 VQLNEGLVSINAN
+756 QISLNEGLVCIESD
-769 AFRNCSNL
+769 AFSRCSGL

-787 NCKGNA
+787 YCKGGA
-793 FRECGNIKTIEARSV
+793 FNGCRNVKSIEARSV
-808 LPPTTDGSCPLSNV
+808 LPPTTEGSCPMYNV

-845 NSFYTFQASNYLP
+845 NKFYTFQASNYLP

-889 HEVRDANG
+889 HQVRDANG
-897 NLNYERGNLTVSS
+897 NSNYERGNLTVSS

-937 NNQVNDYRTKYNGTS
+937 NNQSNGYRTQYNGTS

-966 NLYNFRGRW
+966 NLYNRRGMW

-1033 MHCYNPNNDVD
+1033 MHCYNPDN
-1044 YTASELVKF
+1044 ELVKF

-1069 SGDRTLPLEE
+1069 SDNRTLPLEE

-1191 SGENTSDRTRVVLN
+1191 FGENTSDRTRVVLN
-1205 DEASMAYEMNKDA
+1205 DEASMTYEMNKDA

-1241 INERPTGSGIVNLG
+1241 INERPAGSGIVNLG

>member
-72 PKITSVTG
+72 PEITSVTG
-80 TNVTGSTATVAQG
+80 SYVTGSTATVAQG
-93 DTVSFNQFH
+93 DTVSFNQLH
-102 TVNSWTS
+102 IVNSWTS

-294 VNTSKSADYWNAYD
+294 VNTSKSADYWRAYD

-356 NQSTDITTL
+356 NQSTDITSL
-365 VIPSTVRKDG
+365 VIPSTVRKEG
-375 KTYAVVGIESGNY
+375 KTYAVVGIDLKN
-388 HNGYYNSYRQEK
+388 HNSQEK
-400 LVSISLPK
+400 LVNISLPK
-408 TIRYIANYA
+408 TLRYIGNYA
-417 FSYFPNMQYLEIP
+417 FAYLPSMQYLEIP
-430 ENVTTMGNNIFEGSD
+430 ENVTTMGTDIFYQSN

-459 VGSFSGTDKR
+459 VGSFSGTDRR

-482 LASPWNNCVLV
+482 LATPWNNCVLV
-493 GGEGTFVSI
+493 GGEGTSVSI
-502 DHVAAGE
+502 DHVDAGE

-529 VSGNLNND
+529 VSGNLNSD
-537 DWNTLKSMTNLVE
+537 DWKTLKSMTNLVE

-556 AVTSIPSSAF
+556 TVTSIPSSAF
-566 ENKWG
+566 SDRWG
-571 LEKIVLPKKLETI
+571 LEKIILPKKLEAI
-584 GYAAFRGTGLKEIEL
+584 GNHAFSGTGLKEIEL
-599 PENLTTLDSYAFQS
+599 PESLTTLDYNAFSYCAS
-613 CSSLANVKM
+613 LSSVKIP
-622 SGKVTGISG
+622 GKVERISP
-631 YCFQEC
+631 YSFYKCS
-637 RNLQKV
+637 NLQKV

-648 LQVIHNGAFYL
+648 IKFIDNQAFYYCDRL
-659 CNSLQSINFPSTLTL
+659 LSINFPSTLTS
-674 IDYDSFNGTD
+674 IGYEAFRETD
-684 LREIDIP
+684 LSEVNIP
-691 ASVENIN
+691 GSVENIGSN
-698 YRAFCDNKNL
+698 AFYRNKNL
-708 KKVTFREGLIN
+708 KKLTFGEGLVN
-719 IGASTFSGCESID
+719 IEGTAFFECVSID
-732 SIVCPSTLRMID
+732 SIVCPSTLRTIGD
-744 NSGFQDCKSLKK
+744 ATFSGCKNLK
-756 VQLNEGLVSINAN
+756 QISLNEGLVSINSY
-769 AFRNCSNL
+769 AFSGCTGL

-787 NCKGNA
+787 YCKGCA
-793 FRECGNIKTIEARSV
+793 FNECGNIKTIEARSV
-808 LPPTTDGSCPLSNV
+808 LPPTTDGSCPLTNV

-883 SMTWSD
+883 SMTWSG
-889 HEVRDANG
+889 HEVQDVNG
-897 NLNYERGNLTVSS
+897 NTNYDRGNLTVSS

-924 PYAKYYL
+924 PYAKYFL
-931 DENIRY
+931 DVNRNYNYQY
-937 NNQVNDYRTKYNGTS
+937 NNSRTQYNGTS

-966 NLYNFRGRW
+966 NLYNRRGIW

-998 VIRGHS
+998 VVRGHS

-1033 MHCYNPNNDVD
+1033 MHCYNPDN
-1044 YTASELVKF
+1044 ELVKF
-1053 RISPL
+1053 HVSPL

-1069 SGDRTLPLEE
+1069 SDNRTLPLEE

-1110 PFMVWNSYTQNYYA
+1110 PFMVWNSCAQNYYA

-1205 DEASMAYEMNKDA
+1205 DEASMTYEMNKDA

>member
-72 PKITSVTG
+72 PEITSVTG
-80 TNVTGSTATVAQG
+80 TNVTGSITTVQN
-93 DTVSFNQFH
+93 DTVSFNQLH
-102 TVNSWTS
+102 AVNSWTS
-109 SNHENSSVSK
+109 SNHDYNTVSK
-119 KSWQLYCREG
+119 MSWQLYCREG
-129 STISFDYSVSSES
+129 ATISFDYSVS
-142 NCDWLTISLNDNQLV
+142 CDTYGDWFTITLGDTQLV
-157 RVSGQVSESFSYKV
+157 RVNGQESKSFSYKV
-171 EKAGNYTLTAQY
+171 EKAGYYTLTAQY
-183 SKDGSQNSYDD
+183 SKDRYNTSYDD
-194 CGIIS
+194 CGSIS
-199 NIMVSPINDMVEAFL
+199 HIMVSPFNDMAEAFL
-214 EDLTPYPGMKQELET
+214 KDLTPYPGMKQELET
-229 VIKAVNANPND
+229 AKKAADANLND

-252 SINKALEIY
+252 SISKALEVY

-308 ALETSLA
+308 ALETSLS
-315 VQHSSQVAMENW
+315 VQHSSQIAMENW
-327 AFDTNNV
+327 AFTNDV
-334 YTIDELRYY
+334 YTIDGLRYC

-349 LAKFAGF
+349 LAKFVGF
-356 NQSTDITTL
+356 NKSTDITSL
-365 VIPSTVRKDG
+365 VIPSTIRKDG
-375 KTYAVVGIESGNY
+375 KAYAVVGIESGNRY
-388 HNGYYNSYRQEK
+388 NGYNYYRQEK
-400 LVSISLPK
+400 LVSLSLPK
-408 TIRYIANYA
+408 TLRYIGNCALG
-417 FSYFPNMQYLEIP
+417 YFPNMQYLEIP
-430 ENVTTMGNNIFEGSD
+430 ENVTTMGTDIFYESN
-445 NLKTLKMNAVVPPM
+445 NLKTIKINAVTPPM

-482 LASPWNNCVLV
+482 LASPWNGCVLV

-637 RNLQKV
+637 KNLQKV

-698 YRAFCDNKNL
+698 YRAFCGNKNL

-777 TDIVLPSTLE
+777 ADIVLPSTLE

-808 LPPTTDGSCPLSNV
+808 LPPTTDGSCPLSYV

-897 NLNYERGNLTVSS
+897 NINHERGNLTVSS

-966 NLYNFRGRW
+966 NLYNYRGRW

-1033 MHCYNPNNDVD
+1033 MHCYDPNNDVD

-1053 RISPL
+1053 RVSPL

-1069 SGDRTLPLEE
+1069 SGDRTLSLEE

-1205 DEASMAYEMNKDA
+1205 DEASMTYEMNKDA

>member
-72 PKITSVTG
+72 PEITSVTG
-80 TNVTGSTATVAQG
+80 TNVTGSITTVQN
-93 DTVSFNQFH
+93 DTVSFNQLH
-102 TVNSWTS
+102 AVNSWTS
-109 SNHENSSVSK
+109 SNHDYNTVSK
-119 KSWQLYCREG
+119 MSWQLYCREG
-129 STISFDYSVSSES
+129 ATISFDYSVS
-142 NCDWLTISLNDNQLV
+142 CDTYGDWFTITLGDTQLV
-157 RVSGQVSESFSYKV
+157 RVNGQESKSFSYKV
-171 EKAGNYTLTAQY
+171 EKAGYYTLTAQY
-183 SKDGSQNSYDD
+183 SKDRYNTSYDD
-194 CGIIS
+194 CGSIS
-199 NIMVSPINDMVEAFL
+199 HIMVSPINDMVEAFL

-240 SVAQAQLQNTYW
+240 SVAQVQLQNTYW

-482 LASPWNNCVLV
+482 LASPWNGCVLV

-698 YRAFCDNKNL
+698 YRAFCGNKNL

-777 TDIVLPSTLE
+777 ADIVLPSTLE

-808 LPPTTDGSCPLSNV
+808 LPPTTDGSCPLSYV

-897 NLNYERGNLTVSS
+897 NINHERGNLTVSS

-966 NLYNFRGRW
+966 NLYNYRGRW

-1033 MHCYNPNNDVD
+1033 MHCYDPNNDVD

-1053 RISPL
+1053 RVSPL

-1069 SGDRTLPLEE
+1069 SGDRTLSLEE

-1181 VQRSVFNLTL
+1181 VQRSVFNLIL

-1205 DEASMAYEMNKDA
+1205 DEASMTYEMNKDA

-1308 VLHITRGIGGGDD
+1308 VLHITRSIGGGDD

>member
-51 LLGIL
+51 LLCIL

-72 PKITSVTG
+72 PEITSVTG
-80 TNVTGSTATVAQG
+80 SYVTGSTATVAQG
-93 DTVSFNQFH
+93 DTVSFNQLH
-102 TVNSWTS
+102 IVNSWTS

-183 SKDGSQNSYDD
+183 SKDGSQNHNND

-229 VIKAVNANPND
+229 AKKAADANPND
-240 SVAQAQLQNTYW
+240 SVAQAQLQNACL
-252 SINKALEIY
+252 SIGKALEIY

-294 VNTSKSADYWNAYD
+294 VNTSKSADYWRAYD

-327 AFDTNNV
+327 VFDTNNV

-375 KTYAVVGIESGNY
+375 KTYAVVGIDLKN
-388 HNGYYNSYRQEK
+388 HNSQEK
-400 LVSISLPK
+400 LVNISLPK
-408 TIRYIANYA
+408 TLRYIGNYA
-417 FSYFPNMQYLEIP
+417 FAYLPSMQYLEIP
-430 ENVTTMGNNIFEGSD
+430 ENVTTMGTDIFYQSN

-482 LASPWNNCVLV
+482 LATPWNNCVLV
-493 GGEGTFVSI
+493 GGEGTSVSI
-502 DHVAAGE
+502 DHVDAGE

-529 VSGNLNND
+529 VSGNLNSD
-537 DWNTLKSMTNLVE
+537 DWKTLKSMTNLVE

-556 AVTSIPSSAF
+556 TVTSIPSSAF
-566 ENKWG
+566 SDRWG
-571 LEKIVLPKKLETI
+571 LEKIILPKKLEAI
-584 GYAAFRGTGLKEIEL
+584 GNHAFSGTGLKEIEL
-599 PENLTTLDSYAFQS
+599 PESLTTLDYNAFSYCAS
-613 CSSLANVKM
+613 LSSVKIP
-622 SGKVTGISG
+622 GKVERISP
-631 YCFQEC
+631 YSFYKCS
-637 RNLQKV
+637 NLQKV

-648 LQVIHNGAFYL
+648 IKFIDNQAFYY
-659 CNSLQSINFPSTLTL
+659 CDHLQSINFPSTLTS
-674 IDYDSFNGTD
+674 IGYEAFRETD
-684 LREIDIP
+684 LSEVNIP
-691 ASVENIN
+691 GSVENIGSN
-698 YRAFCDNKNL
+698 AFYRNKNL
-708 KKVTFREGLIN
+708 KKLTFGEGLVN
-719 IGASTFSGCESID
+719 IEGTAFSECVSID
-732 SIVCPSTLRMID
+732 SIVCPSTLRTIGD
-744 NSGFQDCKSLKK
+744 ATFSGCKNLK
-756 VQLNEGLVSINAN
+756 QISLNEGLVSINSY
-769 AFRNCSNL
+769 AFSGCTGL

-787 NCKGNA
+787 YCKGFA
-793 FRECGNIKTIEARSV
+793 FNECGNIKTIEARSV
-808 LPPTTDGSCPLSNV
+808 LPPTTDGSCPLSGV

-883 SMTWSD
+883 SMTWSG
-889 HEVRDANG
+889 HEVQDVNG
-897 NLNYERGNLTVSS
+897 NTNYDRGNLTVSS

-924 PYAKYYL
+924 PYAKYFL
-931 DENIRY
+931 DVNRNYNYQY
-937 NNQVNDYRTKYNGTS
+937 NNSRTQYNGTS

-966 NLYNFRGRW
+966 NLYNYRGMW

-998 VIRGHS
+998 VVRGHS

-1033 MHCYNPNNDVD
+1033 MHCYNPDND
-1044 YTASELVKF
+1044 LVKF

-1069 SGDRTLPLEE
+1069 SDNRTLPLEE

-1110 PFMVWNSYTQNYYA
+1110 PFMVWNSCAQNYYA

-1166 LIDETTQARARGKEG
+1166 LLDETTQARVRGKEG

-1205 DEASMAYEMNKDA
+1205 DEASMTYEMNKDA

-1241 INERPTGSGIVNLG
+1241 INERPAGSGIVNLG

-1308 VLHITRGIGGGDD
+1308 VLHITRSIGGGDD

>member
-56 LLPQASLA
+56 LLPQVSLA

-72 PKITSVTG
+72 PEITSVTG
-80 TNVTGSTATVAQG
+80 TNVTGSTTTVQN
-93 DTVSFNQFH
+93 DTVSINQLH
-102 TVNSWTS
+102 AVNSWTS
-109 SNHENSSVSK
+109 SNHDYNTVSK
-119 KSWQLYCREG
+119 MSWQLYCREG
-129 STISFDYSVSSES
+129 ATISFDYSVS
-142 NCDWLTISLNDNQLV
+142 CDTYGDWFTITLGDTQLV
-157 RVSGQVSESFSYKV
+157 RVNGQESKSFSYKV
-171 EKAGNYTLTAQY
+171 EKAGYYTLTAQY
-183 SKDGSQNSYDD
+183 SKDRYNTSYDD
-194 CGIIS
+194 CGSIS
-199 NIMVSPINDMVEAFL
+199 HIMVSPFNDMAEAFL
-214 EDLTPYPGMKQELET
+214 KDLTPYPGMKQELET
-229 VIKAVNANPND
+229 AKKAADANLND

-252 SINKALEIY
+252 SISKALEVY

-308 ALETSLA
+308 ALETSLS
-315 VQHSSQVAMENW
+315 VQHSSQIAMENW
-327 AFDTNNV
+327 AFTNDV
-334 YTIDELRYY
+334 YTIDGLRYC

-349 LAKFAGF
+349 LAKFVGF
-356 NQSTDITTL
+356 NKSTDITSL
-365 VIPSTVRKDG
+365 VIPSTIRKDG
-375 KTYAVVGIESGNY
+375 KAYAVVGIESGNRY
-388 HNGYYNSYRQEK
+388 NGYNYYRQEK
-400 LVSISLPK
+400 LVSLSLPK
-408 TIRYIANYA
+408 TLRYIGNCALG
-417 FSYFPNMQYLEIP
+417 YFPNMQYLEIP
-430 ENVTTMGNNIFEGSD
+430 ENVTTMGTDIFYESN
-445 NLKTLKMNAVVPPM
+445 NLKTIKINAVTPPM

-1191 SGENTSDRTRVVLN
+1191 FGENTSDRTRVVLN
-1205 DEASMAYEMNKDA
+1205 DEASMTYEMNKDA

>member
-72 PKITSVTG
+72 PEITSVTG
-80 TNVTGSTATVAQG
+80 SYVTGSTATVAQG
-93 DTVSFNQFH
+93 DTVSFNQLH
-102 TVNSWTS
+102 IVNSWTS

-183 SKDGSQNSYDD
+183 SKDGSQNHNND

-229 VIKAVNANPND
+229 AKKAADANPND
-240 SVAQAQLQNTYW
+240 SVAQAQLQNACL
-252 SINKALEIY
+252 SIGKALEIY

-294 VNTSKSADYWNAYD
+294 VNTSKSADYWRAYD

-327 AFDTNNV
+327 VFDTNNV

-356 NQSTDITTL
+356 TQSTDITTL

-375 KTYAVVGIESGNY
+375 KTYAVVGIDLKN
-388 HNGYYNSYRQEK
+388 HNSQEK
-400 LVSISLPK
+400 LVNISLPK
-408 TIRYIANYA
+408 TLRYIGNYA
-417 FSYFPNMQYLEIP
+417 FAYLPSMQYLEIP
-430 ENVTTMGNNIFEGSD
+430 ENVTTMGTDIFYQSN

-482 LASPWNNCVLV
+482 LATPWNNCVLV
-493 GGEGTFVSI
+493 GGEGTSVSI
-502 DHVAAGE
+502 DHVDAGE

-529 VSGNLNND
+529 VSGNLNSD
-537 DWNTLKSMTNLVE
+537 DWKTLKSMTNLVE

-556 AVTSIPSSAF
+556 TVTSIPSSAF
-566 ENKWG
+566 SDRWG
-571 LEKIVLPKKLETI
+571 LEKIILPKKLEAI
-584 GYAAFRGTGLKEIEL
+584 GNHAFSGTGLKEIEL
-599 PENLTTLDSYAFQS
+599 PESLTTLDYNAFSYCAS
-613 CSSLANVKM
+613 LSSVKIP
-622 SGKVTGISG
+622 GKVERISP
-631 YCFQEC
+631 YSFYKCS
-637 RNLQKV
+637 NLQKV

-648 LQVIHNGAFYL
+648 IKFIDNQAFYY
-659 CNSLQSINFPSTLTL
+659 CDHLQSINFPSTLTS
-674 IDYDSFNGTD
+674 IGYEAFRETD
-684 LREIDIP
+684 LSEVNIP
-691 ASVENIN
+691 GSVENIGSN
-698 YRAFCDNKNL
+698 AFYRNKNL
-708 KKVTFREGLIN
+708 KKLTFGEGLVN
-719 IGASTFSGCESID
+719 IEGTAFSECVSID
-732 SIVCPSTLRMID
+732 SIVCPSTLRTIGD
-744 NSGFQDCKSLKK
+744 ATFSGCKNLK
-756 VQLNEGLVSINAN
+756 QISLNEGLVSINSY
-769 AFRNCSNL
+769 AFSGCTGL

-787 NCKGNA
+787 YCKGFA
-793 FRECGNIKTIEARSV
+793 FNECGNIKTIEARSV
-808 LPPTTDGSCPLSNV
+808 LPPTTDGSCPLSGV

-883 SMTWSD
+883 SMTWSG
-889 HEVRDANG
+889 HEVQDVNG
-897 NLNYERGNLTVSS
+897 NTNYDRGNLTVSS

-924 PYAKYYL
+924 PYAKYFL
-931 DENIRY
+931 DVNRNYNYQY
-937 NNQVNDYRTKYNGTS
+937 NNSRTQYNGTS

-966 NLYNFRGRW
+966 NLYNYRGMW

-998 VIRGHS
+998 VVRGHS

-1033 MHCYNPNNDVD
+1033 MHCYNPDND
-1044 YTASELVKF
+1044 LVKF

-1069 SGDRTLPLEE
+1069 SDNRTLSLEE

-1110 PFMVWNSYTQNYYA
+1110 PFMVWNSCAQNYYA

-1166 LIDETTQARARGKEG
+1166 LLDETTQARVRGKEG

-1205 DEASMAYEMNKDA
+1205 DEASMTYEMNKDA

-1321 TTGINGITTETGEKQ
+1321 TTGINGITTEIGEKQ

>member
-72 PKITSVTG
+72 PEITSVTG
-80 TNVTGSTATVAQG
+80 SYVTGSTATVAQG
-93 DTVSFNQFH
+93 DTVSFNQLH
-102 TVNSWTS
+102 IVNSWTS

-183 SKDGSQNSYDD
+183 SKDGSQNHNND

-229 VIKAVNANPND
+229 AKKAADANPND
-240 SVAQAQLQNTYW
+240 SVAQAQLQNACL
-252 SINKALEIY
+252 SIGKALEIY

-294 VNTSKSADYWNAYD
+294 VNTSKSADYWRAYD

-327 AFDTNNV
+327 VFDTNNV

-375 KTYAVVGIESGNY
+375 KTYAVVGIDLKN
-388 HNGYYNSYRQEK
+388 HNSQEK
-400 LVSISLPK
+400 LVNISLPK
-408 TIRYIANYA
+408 TLRYIGNYA
-417 FSYFPNMQYLEIP
+417 FAYLPSMQYLEIP
-430 ENVTTMGNNIFEGSD
+430 ENVTTMGTDIFYQSN

-482 LASPWNNCVLV
+482 LATPWNNCVLV
-493 GGEGTFVSI
+493 GGEGTSVSI
-502 DHVAAGE
+502 DHVDAGE

-529 VSGNLNND
+529 VSGNLNSD
-537 DWNTLKSMTNLVE
+537 DWKTLKSMTNLVE

-556 AVTSIPSSAF
+556 TVTSIPSSAF
-566 ENKWG
+566 SDRWG
-571 LEKIVLPKKLETI
+571 LEKIILPKKLEAI
-584 GYAAFRGTGLKEIEL
+584 GNHAFSGTGLKEIEL
-599 PENLTTLDSYAFQS
+599 PESLTTLDYNAFSYCAS
-613 CSSLANVKM
+613 LSSVKIP
-622 SGKVTGISG
+622 GKVERISP
-631 YCFQEC
+631 YSFYKCS
-637 RNLQKV
+637 NLQKV

-648 LQVIHNGAFYL
+648 IKFIDNQAFYY
-659 CNSLQSINFPSTLTL
+659 CDHLQSINFPSTLTS
-674 IDYDSFNGTD
+674 IGYEAFRETD
-684 LREIDIP
+684 LSEVNIP
-691 ASVENIN
+691 GSVENIGSN
-698 YRAFCDNKNL
+698 AFYRNKNL
-708 KKVTFREGLIN
+708 KKLTFGEGLVN
-719 IGASTFSGCESID
+719 IEGTAFSECVSID
-732 SIVCPSTLRMID
+732 SIVCPSTLRTIGD
-744 NSGFQDCKSLKK
+744 ATFSGCKNLK
-756 VQLNEGLVSINAN
+756 QISLNEGLVSINSY
-769 AFRNCSNL
+769 AFSGCTGL

-787 NCKGNA
+787 YCKGFA
-793 FRECGNIKTIEARSV
+793 FNECGNIKTIEARSV
-808 LPPTTDGSCPLSNV
+808 LPPTTDGSCPLSGV

-883 SMTWSD
+883 SMTWSG
-889 HEVRDANG
+889 HEVQDVNG
-897 NLNYERGNLTVSS
+897 NTNYDRGNLTVSS

-924 PYAKYYL
+924 PYAKYFL
-931 DENIRY
+931 DVNRNYNYQY
-937 NNQVNDYRTKYNGTS
+937 NNSRTQYNGTS

-966 NLYNFRGRW
+966 NLYNYRGMW

-998 VIRGHS
+998 VVRGHS

-1033 MHCYNPNNDVD
+1033 MHCYNPDND
-1044 YTASELVKF
+1044 LVKF

-1069 SGDRTLPLEE
+1069 SDNRTLSLEE

-1110 PFMVWNSYTQNYYA
+1110 PFMVWNSCAQNYYA

-1166 LIDETTQARARGKEG
+1166 LLDETTQARVRGKEG

-1205 DEASMAYEMNKDA
+1205 DEASMTYEMNKDA

-1321 TTGINGITTETGEKQ
+1321 TTGINGITTEIGEKQ

>member
-72 PKITSVTG
+72 PEITSVTG
-80 TNVTGSTATVAQG
+80 TNVTGSITTVQN
-93 DTVSFNQFH
+93 DTVSFNQLH
-102 TVNSWTS
+102 AVNSWTS
-109 SNHENSSVSK
+109 SNHDYNTVSK
-119 KSWQLYCREG
+119 MGWQLYCREG
-129 STISFDYSVSSES
+129 ATISFDYSVS
-142 NCDWLTISLNDNQLV
+142 CDTYGDWFTITLGDTQLV
-157 RVSGQVSESFSYKV
+157 RVNGQESKSFSYKV
-171 EKAGNYTLTAQY
+171 EKAGYYTLTAQY
-183 SKDGSQNSYDD
+183 SKDRYNTSYDD
-194 CGIIS
+194 CGSIS
-199 NIMVSPINDMVEAFL
+199 HIMVSPFNDMAEAFL
-214 EDLTPYPGMKQELET
+214 KDLTPYPGMKQELET
-229 VIKAVNANPND
+229 AKKAADANLND

-252 SINKALEIY
+252 SISKALEVY

-294 VNTSKSADYWNAYD
+294 VNTSKSADYRNAYD

-327 AFDTNNV
+327 AFTNDI
-334 YTIDELRYY
+334 YTIDGLRYC
-343 LDDTNG
+343 LDETNG
-349 LAKFAGF
+349 LAKFVGF
-356 NQSTDITTL
+356 NKSTDITFL
-365 VIPSTVRKDG
+365 VIPSTVRRDG
-375 KTYAVVGIESGNY
+375 KAYAVVGIESGNRY
-388 HNGYYNSYRQEK
+388 NGYNYYRQEK

-408 TIRYIANYA
+408 TLRYIGNCA
-417 FSYFPNMQYLEIP
+417 FGYFPNMQYLEIP
-430 ENVTTMGNNIFEGSD
+430 ENVTTMGTDIFCES
-445 NLKTLKMNAVVPPM
+445 NKLKTLKMNAVTPPM

-482 LASPWNNCVLV
+482 LASPWNGCVLV

-637 RNLQKV
+637 KNLQKV

-698 YRAFCDNKNL
+698 YRAFCGNKNL

-777 TDIVLPSTLE
+777 ADIVLPSTLE

-808 LPPTTDGSCPLSNV
+808 LPPTTDGSCPLSYV

-897 NLNYERGNLTVSS
+897 NINHERGNLTVSS

-966 NLYNFRGRW
+966 NLYNYRGRW

-1033 MHCYNPNNDVD
+1033 MHCYDPNNDVD

-1053 RISPL
+1053 RVSPL

-1069 SGDRTLPLEE
+1069 SGDRTLSLEE

-1156 GRQIN
+1156 GRQID

-1205 DEASMAYEMNKDA
+1205 DEASMIYEMNKDA

-1321 TTGINGITTETGEKQ
+1321 TTGINGITTEAGEKQ

>member
-72 PKITSVTG
+72 PEITSVTG
-80 TNVTGSTATVAQG
+80 TYGTNSTAAVAQS

-109 SNHENSSVSK
+109 SNHEDNSVSK

-171 EKAGNYTLTAQY
+171 EKAGYYTLTAQY
-183 SKDGSQNSYDD
+183 SKDGSQNHNND

-229 VIKAVNANPND
+229 AKKAADANPND
-240 SVAQAQLQNTYW
+240 SVAQAQLLNACF
-252 SINKALEIY
+252 SISKALEIY

-294 VNTSKSADYWNAYD
+294 VSTSKSADYWNAYD

-327 AFDTNNV
+327 AFTNDV
-334 YTIDELRYY
+334 YTIDELRYC
-343 LDDTNG
+343 LDETNG
-349 LAKFAGF
+349 LAKFVGF
-356 NQSTDITTL
+356 NKSTDITSL
-365 VIPSTVRKDG
+365 VIPSTIRKDG
-375 KTYAVVGIESGNY
+375 KTYAVVGIESGNRY
-388 HNGYYNSYRQEK
+388 NGYNYYRQEK

-408 TIRYIANYA
+408 TLRYIGNCALG
-417 FSYFPNMQYLEIP
+417 YFPNMQYLEIP
-430 ENVTTMGNNIFEGSD
+430 ENVTTMGTDIFYES
-445 NLKTLKMNAVVPPM
+445 NKLKTVKINAVTPPM
-459 VGSFSGTDKR
+459 VGSFSGTDRR

-493 GGEGTFVSI
+493 GGEGTSVSI

-529 VSGNLNND
+529 ISGNLNND

-556 AVTSIPSSAF
+556 AVTSIPSYTF

-584 GYAAFRGTGLKEIEL
+584 GYATFRDTGLKEIEL

-698 YRAFCDNKNL
+698 YRAFCGNKNL

-719 IGASTFSGCESID
+719 IGASTFSECESID

-744 NSGFQDCKSLKK
+744 DSGFQNCKSLKK
-756 VQLNEGLVSINAN
+756 IQFNEGLVSINAN
-769 AFRNCSNL
+769 AFRNCSSL

-808 LPPTTDGSCPLSNV
+808 LPPTTDGSCPLSYV

-845 NSFYTFQASNYLP
+845 NEFYTFQASNYLP

-897 NLNYERGNLTVSS
+897 NSNYERGNLTVSS

-931 DENIRY
+931 DANIRW
-937 NNQVNDYRTKYNGTS
+937 NDQSNGNRTKYNGTS

-966 NLYNFRGRW
+966 NLYNRRGMW

-998 VIRGHS
+998 VVRGHS

-1033 MHCYNPNNDVD
+1033 MHCYNPDN
-1044 YTASELVKF
+1044 ELVKF

-1069 SGDRTLPLEE
+1069 SGDRTLSLEE

-1110 PFMVWNSYTQNYYA
+1110 PFMVWNSYAQNYYA

-1156 GRQIN
+1156 GRQID

-1205 DEASMAYEMNKDA
+1205 DEASMTYEMNKDA

-1321 TTGINGITTETGEKQ
+1321 TTGINGITTETGEKK

>member
-72 PKITSVTG
+72 PEITSVTG
-80 TNVTGSTATVAQG
+80 SYVTGSTATVAQG
-93 DTVSFNQFH
+93 DTVSFNQLH
-102 TVNSWTS
+102 IVNSWTS

-183 SKDGSQNSYDD
+183 SKDGSQNHNND

-229 VIKAVNANPND
+229 AKKAADANPND
-240 SVAQAQLQNTYW
+240 SVAQAQLQNACL
-252 SINKALEIY
+252 SIGKALEIY

-294 VNTSKSADYWNAYD
+294 VNTSKSADYWRAYD

-327 AFDTNNV
+327 VFDTNNV

-375 KTYAVVGIESGNY
+375 KTYAVVGIDLKN
-388 HNGYYNSYRQEK
+388 HNSQEK
-400 LVSISLPK
+400 LVNISLPK
-408 TIRYIANYA
+408 TLRYIGNYA
-417 FSYFPNMQYLEIP
+417 FAYLPSMQYLEIP
-430 ENVTTMGNNIFEGSD
+430 ENVTTMGTDIFYQSN

-482 LASPWNNCVLV
+482 LATPWNNCVLV
-493 GGEGTFVSI
+493 GGEGTSVSI
-502 DHVAAGE
+502 DHVDAGE

-529 VSGNLNND
+529 VSGNLNSD
-537 DWNTLKSMTNLVE
+537 DWKTLKSMTNLVE

-556 AVTSIPSSAF
+556 TVTSIPSSAF
-566 ENKWG
+566 SDRWG
-571 LEKIVLPKKLETI
+571 LEKIILPKKLEAI
-584 GYAAFRGTGLKEIEL
+584 GNHAFSGTGLKEIEL
-599 PENLTTLDSYAFQS
+599 PESLTTLDYNAFSYCAS
-613 CSSLANVKM
+613 LSSVKIP
-622 SGKVTGISG
+622 GKVERISP
-631 YCFQEC
+631 YSFYKCS
-637 RNLQKV
+637 NLQKV

-648 LQVIHNGAFYL
+648 IKFIDNQAFYY
-659 CNSLQSINFPSTLTL
+659 CDHLQSINFPSTLTS
-674 IDYDSFNGTD
+674 IGYEAFRETD
-684 LREIDIP
+684 LSEVNIP
-691 ASVENIN
+691 GSVENIGSN
-698 YRAFCDNKNL
+698 AFYRNKNL
-708 KKVTFREGLIN
+708 KKLTFGEGLVN
-719 IGASTFSGCESID
+719 IEGTAFSECVSID
-732 SIVCPSTLRMID
+732 SIVCPSTLRTIGD
-744 NSGFQDCKSLKK
+744 ATFSGCKNLK
-756 VQLNEGLVSINAN
+756 QISLNEGLVSINSY
-769 AFRNCSNL
+769 AFSGCTGL

-787 NCKGNA
+787 YCKGFA
-793 FRECGNIKTIEARSV
+793 FNECGNIKTIETRSV
-808 LPPTTDGSCPLSNV
+808 LPPTTDGSCPLSGV

-883 SMTWSD
+883 SMTWSG
-889 HEVRDANG
+889 HEVQDVNG
-897 NLNYERGNLTVSS
+897 NTNYDRGNLTVSS

-924 PYAKYYL
+924 PYAKYFL
-931 DENIRY
+931 DVNRNYNYQY
-937 NNQVNDYRTKYNGTS
+937 NNSRTQYNGTS

-966 NLYNFRGRW
+966 NLYNYRGMW

-998 VIRGHS
+998 VVRGHS

-1033 MHCYNPNNDVD
+1033 MHCYNPDND
-1044 YTASELVKF
+1044 LVKF

-1069 SGDRTLPLEE
+1069 SDNRTLSLEE

-1110 PFMVWNSYTQNYYA
+1110 PFMVWNSCAQNYYA

-1205 DEASMAYEMNKDA
+1205 DEASMTYEMNKDA

-1241 INERPTGSGIVNLG
+1241 INERPAGSGIVNLG

>member
-72 PKITSVTG
+72 PEITSVTG
-80 TNVTGSTATVAQG
+80 SYVTGSTATVAQG
-93 DTVSFNQFH
+93 DTVSFNQLH
-102 TVNSWTS
+102 IVNSWTS

-183 SKDGSQNSYDD
+183 SKDGSQNHNND

-229 VIKAVNANPND
+229 AKKAADANPND
-240 SVAQAQLQNTYW
+240 SVAQAQLQNACL
-252 SINKALEIY
+252 SIGKALEIY

-294 VNTSKSADYWNAYD
+294 VNTSKSADYWRAYD

-327 AFDTNNV
+327 VFDTNNV

-375 KTYAVVGIESGNY
+375 KTYAVVGIDLKN
-388 HNGYYNSYRQEK
+388 HNSQEK
-400 LVSISLPK
+400 LVNISLPK
-408 TIRYIANYA
+408 TLRYIGNYA
-417 FSYFPNMQYLEIP
+417 FAYLPSMQYLEIP
-430 ENVTTMGNNIFEGSD
+430 ENVTTMGTDIFYQSN

-482 LASPWNNCVLV
+482 LATPWNNCVLV
-493 GGEGTFVSI
+493 GGEGTSVSI
-502 DHVAAGE
+502 DHVDAGE

-529 VSGNLNND
+529 VSGNLNSD
-537 DWNTLKSMTNLVE
+537 DWKTLKSMTNLVE

-556 AVTSIPSSAF
+556 TVTSIPSSAF
-566 ENKWG
+566 SDRWG
-571 LEKIVLPKKLETI
+571 LEKIILPKKLEAI
-584 GYAAFRGTGLKEIEL
+584 GNHAFSGTGLKEIEL
-599 PENLTTLDSYAFQS
+599 PESLTTLDYNAFSYCAS
-613 CSSLANVKM
+613 LSSVKIP
-622 SGKVTGISG
+622 GKVERISP
-631 YCFQEC
+631 YSFYKCS
-637 RNLQKV
+637 NLQKV

-648 LQVIHNGAFYL
+648 IKFIDNQAFYY
-659 CNSLQSINFPSTLTL
+659 CDHLQSINFPSTLTS
-674 IDYDSFNGTD
+674 IGYEAFRETD
-684 LREIDIP
+684 LSEVNIP
-691 ASVENIN
+691 GSVENIGSN
-698 YRAFCDNKNL
+698 AFYRNKNL
-708 KKVTFREGLIN
+708 KKLTFGEGLVN
-719 IGASTFSGCESID
+719 IEGTAFSECVSID
-732 SIVCPSTLRMID
+732 SIVCPSTLRTIGD
-744 NSGFQDCKSLKK
+744 ATFSGCKNLK
-756 VQLNEGLVSINAN
+756 QISLNEGLVSINSY
-769 AFRNCSNL
+769 AFSGCTGL

-787 NCKGNA
+787 YCKGFA
-793 FRECGNIKTIEARSV
+793 FNECGNIKTIEARSV
-808 LPPTTDGSCPLSNV
+808 LPPTTDGSCPLSGV

-883 SMTWSD
+883 SMTWSG
-889 HEVRDANG
+889 HEVQDVNG
-897 NLNYERGNLTVSS
+897 NTNYDRGNLTVSS

-924 PYAKYYL
+924 PYAKYFL
-931 DENIRY
+931 DVNRNYNYQY
-937 NNQVNDYRTKYNGTS
+937 NNSRTQYNGTS

-966 NLYNFRGRW
+966 NLYNYRGMW

-998 VIRGHS
+998 VVRGHS

-1033 MHCYNPNNDVD
+1033 MHCYNPDND
-1044 YTASELVKF
+1044 LVKF

-1069 SGDRTLPLEE
+1069 SDNRTLPLEE

-1110 PFMVWNSYTQNYYA
+1110 PFMVWNSCAQNYYA

-1166 LIDETTQARARGKEG
+1166 LLDETTQARVRGKEG

-1205 DEASMAYEMNKDA
+1205 DEASMTYEMNKDA

>member
-56 LLPQASLA
+56 LLPQVSLA

-72 PKITSVTG
+72 PEITSVTG
-80 TNVTGSTATVAQG
+80 TNVTGSITTVQN
-93 DTVSFNQFH
+93 DTVSFNQLH
-102 TVNSWTS
+102 AVNSWTS
-109 SNHENSSVSK
+109 SNHDYNTVSK
-119 KSWQLYCREG
+119 MSWQLYCREG
-129 STISFDYSVSSES
+129 ATISFDYSVS
-142 NCDWLTISLNDNQLV
+142 CDTYGDWFTITLGDTQLV
-157 RVSGQVSESFSYKV
+157 RVNGQESKSFSYKV
-171 EKAGNYTLTAQY
+171 EKAGYYTLTAQY
-183 SKDGSQNSYDD
+183 SKDRYNTSYDD
-194 CGIIS
+194 CGSIS
-199 NIMVSPINDMVEAFL
+199 HIMVSPFNDMAEAFL
-214 EDLTPYPGMKQELET
+214 KDLTPYPGMKQELET
-229 VIKAVNANPND
+229 AKKAADANLND

-252 SINKALEIY
+252 SISKALEVY

-308 ALETSLA
+308 ALETSLS
-315 VQHSSQVAMENW
+315 VQHSSQIAMENW
-327 AFDTNNV
+327 AFTNDV
-334 YTIDELRYY
+334 YTIDGLRYC

-349 LAKFAGF
+349 LAKFVGF
-356 NQSTDITTL
+356 NKSTDITSL
-365 VIPSTVRKDG
+365 VIPSTIRKDG
-375 KTYAVVGIESGNY
+375 KAYAVVGIESGNRY
-388 HNGYYNSYRQEK
+388 NGYNYYRQEK
-400 LVSISLPK
+400 LVSLSLPK
-408 TIRYIANYA
+408 TLRYIGNCALG
-417 FSYFPNMQYLEIP
+417 YFPNMQYLEIP
-430 ENVTTMGNNIFEGSD
+430 ENVTTMGTDIFYESN
-445 NLKTLKMNAVVPPM
+445 NLKTIKINAVAPPM

-482 LASPWNNCVLV
+482 LANPWTDCVLV
-493 GGEGTFVSI
+493 GGEGTSVSI
-502 DHVAAGE
+502 ANLAAGE
-509 LGHFILDKATYLQ
+509 LGHVILDEATYLQ

-537 DWNTLKSMTNLVE
+537 DWNTLKSMSNLVE

-556 AVTSIPSSAF
+556 AVTSIPSSAL

-571 LEKIVLPKKLETI
+571 LEKVVLPKKLETI
-584 GYAAFRGTGLKEIEL
+584 GNNAFSGTGIKEVEL
-599 PENLTTLDSYAFQS
+599 PESLTTLASYAFYG
-613 CSSLANVKM
+613 CSSLASVKM

-637 RNLQKV
+637 KNLQKV

-659 CNSLQSINFPSTLTL
+659 CNSLQSINFPSTLTS
-674 IDYDSFNGTD
+674 IGNESFYETD
-684 LREIDIP
+684 LRELDIP
-691 ASVENIN
+691 GSVENIN
-698 YRAFCDNKNL
+698 RYAFYRNKNL

-719 IGASTFSGCESID
+719 IGASTFSECESID

-793 FRECGNIKTIEARSV
+793 FGNCDNIKTIEARSV
-808 LPPTTDGSCPLSNV
+808 LPPTTDGSCPLSYV

-845 NSFYTFQASNYLP
+845 NEFYTFQASNYLP

-924 PYAKYYL
+924 PYAKFYL

-937 NNQVNDYRTKYNGTS
+937 NNQNNDYRTKYNGTS

-1033 MHCYNPNNDVD
+1033 MHCYNPDN
-1044 YTASELVKF
+1044 ELVKF
-1053 RISPL
+1053 RVSPL

-1069 SGDRTLPLEE
+1069 SGDRTLSLEE

-1110 PFMVWNSYTQNYYA
+1110 PFMVWNSYAQNYYA

-1156 GRQIN
+1156 GRQID

-1205 DEASMAYEMNKDA
+1205 DEASMTYEMNKDA

>member
-1 MGISTTKHSTSMHSV
+1 M
-16 TRVEGS
+16 
-22 PLHGR
+22 
-27 LSAPVGSVS
+27 A
-36 NSPLAACAKHVGYLA
+36 
-51 LLGIL
+51 
-56 LLPQASLA
+56 
-64 SNSPVPLS
+64 
-72 PKITSVTG
+72 
-80 TNVTGSTATVAQG
+80 
-93 DTVSFNQFH
+93 D
-102 TVNSWTS
+102 
-109 SNHENSSVSK
+109 
-119 KSWQLYCREG
+119 
-129 STISFDYSVSSES
+129 
-142 NCDWLTISLNDNQLV
+142 
-157 RVSGQVSESFSYKV
+157 
-171 EKAGNYTLTAQY
+171 
-183 SKDGSQNSYDD
+183 
-194 CGIIS
+194 
-199 NIMVSPINDMVEAFL
+199 AFL
-214 EDLTPYPGMKQELET
+214 KDLTPYPGMKQELET
-229 VIKAVNANPND
+229 AKKAADANLND
-240 SVAQAQLQNTYW
+240 SVAQVQLQNTYW
-252 SINKALEIY
+252 SISKALEVY

-282 IAEAVKLGKAID
+282 IAEAVKMGKAID

-315 VQHSSQVAMENW
+315 VQHSSQVSMENW
-327 AFDTNNV
+327 AFTNDI
-334 YTIDELRYY
+334 YTIDGLRYC
-343 LDDTNG
+343 LDETNG

-356 NQSTDITTL
+356 NKSTDITSL
-365 VIPSTVRKDG
+365 VIPSTIRKDG
-375 KTYAVVGIESGNY
+375 KSYAVVDYESGNNQ
-388 HNGYYNSYRQEK
+388 NGYYNSYRQEK

-408 TIRYIANYA
+408 TIRYIGNYA

-430 ENVTTMGNNIFEGSD
+430 ENVTTMGNYIFEGSD
-445 NLKTLKMNAVVPPM
+445 NLKTLKINAVAPPM
-459 VGSFSGTDKR
+459 VGSFSGTSQR

-482 LASPWNNCVLV
+482 LASPWSNCVLV
-493 GGEGTFVSI
+493 GGEGTSVSI

-509 LGHFILDKATYLQ
+509 LGHVILDEATYLQ

-537 DWNTLKSMTNLVE
+537 DWKTLKSMTNLVE
-550 LDISGM
+550 LDISGI

-566 ENKWG
+566 SNKWG

-584 GYAAFRGTGLKEIEL
+584 GNSAFSGTGIKEIEL
-599 PENLTTLDSYAFQS
+599 PESLTTLDSHAFQNCTS
-613 CSSLANVKM
+613 LVSIKIPDKITKISYGTFSNCS
-622 SGKVTGISG
+622 
-631 YCFQEC
+631 
-637 RNLQKV
+637 NLQSV
-643 ELAEG
+643 
-648 LQVIHNGAFYL
+648 
-659 CNSLQSINFPSTLTL
+659 SFPSTLTL
-674 IDYDSFNGTD
+674 IEERAFYETD
-684 LREIDIP
+684 LSEIDIP
-691 ASVENIN
+691 GSVENIKEN
-698 YRAFCDNKNL
+698 AFCRNENL
-708 KKVTFREGLIN
+708 KKVTFNEGLVKIE
-719 IGASTFSGCESID
+719 SYSFLGCKSIESI
-732 SIVCPSTLRMID
+732 VFPSTLRTIGY
-744 NSGFQDCKSLKK
+744 SGFQDCTNLK
-756 VQLNEGLVSINAN
+756 QISLNEGLVCIESE
-769 AFRNCSNL
+769 AFSRCSGL

-787 NCKGNA
+787 YCKGGA
-793 FRECGNIKTIEARSV
+793 FNGCRNVKSIEARSV
-808 LPPTTDGSCPLSNV
+808 LPPTTEGSCPMYNV

-845 NSFYTFQASNYLP
+845 NKFYTFQASNYLP

-889 HEVRDANG
+889 HQVQDANG
-897 NLNYERGNLTVSS
+897 NSNYERGNLTVSS

-924 PYAKYYL
+924 PYAKYCL
-931 DENIRY
+931 DENVRY
-937 NNQVNDYRTKYNGTS
+937 NNQSNGYRTQYNGTS

-960 AENVTL
+960 AENVTI
-966 NLYNFRGRW
+966 NLYNRRGMW

-1033 MHCYNPNNDVD
+1033 MHCYNPDND
-1044 YTASELVKF
+1044 LVKF

-1069 SGDRTLPLEE
+1069 SDNRTLPLEE

-1110 PFMVWNSYTQNYYA
+1110 PFMVWNSCAQNYYA

-1205 DEASMAYEMNKDA
+1205 DEASMTYEMNKDA

>member
-36 NSPLAACAKHVGYLA
+36 NSPLTACAKHVGYLA

-72 PKITSVTG
+72 PEITSVTG
-80 TNVTGSTATVAQG
+80 SYVTGSTATVAQG
-93 DTVSFNQFH
+93 DTVSFNQLH
-102 TVNSWTS
+102 IVNSWTS

-183 SKDGSQNSYDD
+183 SKDGSQNHNND

-229 VIKAVNANPND
+229 AKKAADANPND
-240 SVAQAQLQNTYW
+240 SVAQAQLQNACL
-252 SINKALEIY
+252 SIGKALEIY

-294 VNTSKSADYWNAYD
+294 VNTSKSADYWRAYD

-327 AFDTNNV
+327 VFDTNNV

-375 KTYAVVGIESGNY
+375 KTYAVVGIDLKN
-388 HNGYYNSYRQEK
+388 HNSQEK
-400 LVSISLPK
+400 LVNISLPK
-408 TIRYIANYA
+408 TLRYIGNYA
-417 FSYFPNMQYLEIP
+417 FAYLPSMQYLEIP
-430 ENVTTMGNNIFEGSD
+430 ENVTTMGTDIFYQSN

-482 LASPWNNCVLV
+482 LATPWNNCVLV
-493 GGEGTFVSI
+493 GGEGTSVSI
-502 DHVAAGE
+502 DHVDAGE

-529 VSGNLNND
+529 VSGNLNSD
-537 DWNTLKSMTNLVE
+537 DWKTLKSMTNLVE

-556 AVTSIPSSAF
+556 TVTSIPSSAF
-566 ENKWG
+566 SDRWG
-571 LEKIVLPKKLETI
+571 LEKIILPKKLEAI
-584 GYAAFRGTGLKEIEL
+584 GNHAFSGTGLKEIEL
-599 PENLTTLDSYAFQS
+599 PESLTTLDYNAFSYCAS
-613 CSSLANVKM
+613 LSSVKIP
-622 SGKVTGISG
+622 GKVERISP
-631 YCFQEC
+631 YSFYKCS
-637 RNLQKV
+637 NLQKV

-648 LQVIHNGAFYL
+648 IKFIDNQAFYY
-659 CNSLQSINFPSTLTL
+659 CDHLQSINFPSTLTS
-674 IDYDSFNGTD
+674 IGYEAFRETD
-684 LREIDIP
+684 LSEVNIP
-691 ASVENIN
+691 GSVENIGSN
-698 YRAFCDNKNL
+698 AFYRNKNL
-708 KKVTFREGLIN
+708 KKLTFGEGLVN
-719 IGASTFSGCESID
+719 IEGTAFSECVSID
-732 SIVCPSTLRMID
+732 SIVCPSTLRTIGD
-744 NSGFQDCKSLKK
+744 ATFSGCKNLK
-756 VQLNEGLVSINAN
+756 QISLNEGLVSINSY
-769 AFRNCSNL
+769 AFSGCTGL

-787 NCKGNA
+787 YCKGFA
-793 FRECGNIKTIEARSV
+793 FNECGNIKTIETRSV
-808 LPPTTDGSCPLSNV
+808 LPPTTDGSCPLSGV

-883 SMTWSD
+883 SMTWSG
-889 HEVRDANG
+889 HEVQDVNG
-897 NLNYERGNLTVSS
+897 NTNYDRGNLTVSS

-924 PYAKYYL
+924 PYAKYFL
-931 DENIRY
+931 DVNRNYNYQY
-937 NNQVNDYRTKYNGTS
+937 NNSRTQYNGTS

-966 NLYNFRGRW
+966 NLYNYRGMW

-998 VIRGHS
+998 VVRGHS

-1033 MHCYNPNNDVD
+1033 MHCYNPDND
-1044 YTASELVKF
+1044 LVKF

-1069 SGDRTLPLEE
+1069 SDNRTLPLEE

-1110 PFMVWNSYTQNYYA
+1110 PFMVWNSCAQNYYA

-1166 LIDETTQARARGKEG
+1166 LLDETTQARVRGKEG

-1205 DEASMAYEMNKDA
+1205 DEASMTYEMNKDA

>member
-72 PKITSVTG
+72 PEITSVTG
-80 TNVTGSTATVAQG
+80 TNVTGSITTVQN
-93 DTVSFNQFH
+93 DTVSFNQLH
-102 TVNSWTS
+102 AVNSWTS
-109 SNHENSSVSK
+109 SNHDYNTVSK
-119 KSWQLYCREG
+119 MSWQLYCREG
-129 STISFDYSVSSES
+129 ATISFDYSVS
-142 NCDWLTISLNDNQLV
+142 CDTYGDWFTITLGDTQLV
-157 RVSGQVSESFSYKV
+157 RVNGQESKSFSYKV
-171 EKAGNYTLTAQY
+171 EKAGYYTLTAQY
-183 SKDGSQNSYDD
+183 SKDRYNTSYDD
-194 CGIIS
+194 CGSIS
-199 NIMVSPINDMVEAFL
+199 HIMVSPFNDMAEAFL
-214 EDLTPYPGMKQELET
+214 KDLTPYPGMKQELET
-229 VIKAVNANPND
+229 AKKAADANLND

-252 SINKALEIY
+252 SISKALEVY

-294 VNTSKSADYWNAYD
+294 VNTSKSADYRNAYD

-327 AFDTNNV
+327 AFTNDI
-334 YTIDELRYY
+334 YTIDGLRYC
-343 LDDTNG
+343 LDETNG
-349 LAKFAGF
+349 LAKFVGF
-356 NQSTDITTL
+356 NKSTDITFL
-365 VIPSTVRKDG
+365 VIPSTVRRDG
-375 KTYAVVGIESGNY
+375 KAYAVVGIESGNRY
-388 HNGYYNSYRQEK
+388 NGYNYYRQEK

-408 TIRYIANYA
+408 TLRYIGNCA
-417 FSYFPNMQYLEIP
+417 FGYFPNMQYLEIP
-430 ENVTTMGNNIFEGSD
+430 ENVTTMGTDIFCES
-445 NLKTLKMNAVVPPM
+445 NKLKTLKMNAVVPPM

-482 LASPWNNCVLV
+482 LASPWNGCVLV

-637 RNLQKV
+637 KNLQKV

-698 YRAFCDNKNL
+698 YRAFCGNKNL

-777 TDIVLPSTLE
+777 ADIVLPSTLE

-808 LPPTTDGSCPLSNV
+808 LPPTTDGSCPLSYV

-897 NLNYERGNLTVSS
+897 NINHERGNLTVSS

-966 NLYNFRGRW
+966 NLYNYRGRW

-1033 MHCYNPNNDVD
+1033 MHCYDPNNDVD

-1053 RISPL
+1053 RVSPL

-1069 SGDRTLPLEE
+1069 SGDRTLSLEE

-1205 DEASMAYEMNKDA
+1205 DEASMTYEMNKDA

-1267 LANAVDGQVILEDKL
+1267 LANTVDGQVILEDKL

>member
-72 PKITSVTG
+72 PEITSVTG
-80 TNVTGSTATVAQG
+80 SYVTGSTATVAQG
-93 DTVSFNQFH
+93 DTVSFNQLH
-102 TVNSWTS
+102 IVNSWTS

-183 SKDGSQNSYDD
+183 SKDGSQNHNND

-229 VIKAVNANPND
+229 AKKAADANPND
-240 SVAQAQLQNTYW
+240 SVAQAQLQNACL
-252 SINKALEIY
+252 SIGKALEIY

-294 VNTSKSADYWNAYD
+294 VNTSKSADYWRAYD

-327 AFDTNNV
+327 VFDTNNV

-375 KTYAVVGIESGNY
+375 KTYAVVGIDLKN
-388 HNGYYNSYRQEK
+388 HNSQEK
-400 LVSISLPK
+400 LVNISLPK
-408 TIRYIANYA
+408 TLRYIGNYA
-417 FSYFPNMQYLEIP
+417 FAYLPSMQYLEIP
-430 ENVTTMGNNIFEGSD
+430 ENVTTMGTDIFYQSN

-482 LASPWNNCVLV
+482 LATPWNNCVLV
-493 GGEGTFVSI
+493 GGEGTSVSI
-502 DHVAAGE
+502 DHVDAGE

-529 VSGNLNND
+529 VSGNLNSD
-537 DWNTLKSMTNLVE
+537 DWKTLKSMTNLVE

-556 AVTSIPSSAF
+556 TVTSIPSSAF
-566 ENKWG
+566 SDRWG
-571 LEKIVLPKKLETI
+571 LEKIILPKKLEAI
-584 GYAAFRGTGLKEIEL
+584 GNHAFSGTGLKEIEL
-599 PENLTTLDSYAFQS
+599 PESLTTLDYNAFSYCAS
-613 CSSLANVKM
+613 LSSVKIP
-622 SGKVTGISG
+622 GKVERISP
-631 YCFQEC
+631 YSFYKCS
-637 RNLQKV
+637 NLQKV

-648 LQVIHNGAFYL
+648 IKFIDNQAFYY
-659 CNSLQSINFPSTLTL
+659 CDHLQSINFPSTLTS
-674 IDYDSFNGTD
+674 IGYEAFRETD
-684 LREIDIP
+684 LSEVNIP
-691 ASVENIN
+691 GSVENLGSN
-698 YRAFCDNKNL
+698 AFYRNKNL
-708 KKVTFREGLIN
+708 KKLTFGEGLVN
-719 IGASTFSGCESID
+719 IEGTAFSECVSID
-732 SIVCPSTLRMID
+732 SIVCPSTLRTIGD
-744 NSGFQDCKSLKK
+744 ATFSGCKNLK
-756 VQLNEGLVSINAN
+756 QISLNEGLVSINSY
-769 AFRNCSNL
+769 AFSGCTGL

-787 NCKGNA
+787 YCKGFA
-793 FRECGNIKTIEARSV
+793 FNECGNIKTIEARSV
-808 LPPTTDGSCPLSNV
+808 LPPTTDGSCPLSGV

-883 SMTWSD
+883 SMTWSG
-889 HEVRDANG
+889 HEVQDVNG
-897 NLNYERGNLTVSS
+897 NTNYDRGNLTVSS

-924 PYAKYYL
+924 PYAKYFL
-931 DENIRY
+931 DVNRNYNYQY
-937 NNQVNDYRTKYNGTS
+937 NNSRTQYNGTS

-966 NLYNFRGRW
+966 NLYNYRGMW

-998 VIRGHS
+998 VVRGHS

-1033 MHCYNPNNDVD
+1033 MHCYNPDND
-1044 YTASELVKF
+1044 LVKF

-1069 SGDRTLPLEE
+1069 SDNRTLPLEE

-1110 PFMVWNSYTQNYYA
+1110 PFMVWNSCAQNYYA

-1166 LIDETTQARARGKEG
+1166 LLDETTQARVRGKEG

-1205 DEASMAYEMNKDA
+1205 DEASMTYEMNKDA

-1321 TTGINGITTETGEKQ
+1321 TTGINGITTEIGEKQ

>member
-72 PKITSVTG
+72 PEITSVTG
-80 TNVTGSTATVAQG
+80 SYVTGSTATVAQG
-93 DTVSFNQFH
+93 DTVSFNQLH
-102 TVNSWTS
+102 IVNSWTS

-183 SKDGSQNSYDD
+183 SKDGSQNHNND

-229 VIKAVNANPND
+229 AKKAADANPND
-240 SVAQAQLQNTYW
+240 SVAQAQLQNACL
-252 SINKALEIY
+252 SIGKALEIY

-294 VNTSKSADYWNAYD
+294 VNTSKSADYWRAYD

-327 AFDTNNV
+327 VFDTNNV

-375 KTYAVVGIESGNY
+375 KTYAVVGIDLKN
-388 HNGYYNSYRQEK
+388 HNSQEK
-400 LVSISLPK
+400 LVNISLPK
-408 TIRYIANYA
+408 TLRYIGNYA
-417 FSYFPNMQYLEIP
+417 FAYLPSMQYLEIP
-430 ENVTTMGNNIFEGSD
+430 ENVTTMGTDIFYQSN

-482 LASPWNNCVLV
+482 LATPWNNCVLV
-493 GGEGTFVSI
+493 GGEGTSVSI
-502 DHVAAGE
+502 DHVDAGE

-529 VSGNLNND
+529 VSGNLNSD
-537 DWNTLKSMTNLVE
+537 DWKTLKSMTNLVE

-556 AVTSIPSSAF
+556 TVTSIPSSAF
-566 ENKWG
+566 SDRWG
-571 LEKIVLPKKLETI
+571 LEKIILPKKLEAI
-584 GYAAFRGTGLKEIEL
+584 GNHAFSGTGLKEIEL
-599 PENLTTLDSYAFQS
+599 PESLTTLDYNAFSYCAS
-613 CSSLANVKM
+613 LSSVKIP
-622 SGKVTGISG
+622 GKVERISP
-631 YCFQEC
+631 YSFYKCS
-637 RNLQKV
+637 NLQKV

-648 LQVIHNGAFYL
+648 IKFIDNQAFYY
-659 CNSLQSINFPSTLTL
+659 CDHLQSINFPSTLTS
-674 IDYDSFNGTD
+674 IGYEAFRETD
-684 LREIDIP
+684 LSEVNIP
-691 ASVENIN
+691 GSVENIGSN
-698 YRAFCDNKNL
+698 AFYRNKNL
-708 KKVTFREGLIN
+708 KKLTFGEGLVN
-719 IGASTFSGCESID
+719 IEGTAFSECVSID
-732 SIVCPSTLRMID
+732 SIVCPSTLRTIGD
-744 NSGFQDCKSLKK
+744 ATFSGCKNLK
-756 VQLNEGLVSINAN
+756 QISLNEGLVSINSY
-769 AFRNCSNL
+769 AFSGCTGL

-787 NCKGNA
+787 YCKGFA
-793 FRECGNIKTIEARSV
+793 FNECGNIKTIEARSV
-808 LPPTTDGSCPLSNV
+808 LPPTTDGSCPLSGV

-883 SMTWSD
+883 SMTWSG
-889 HEVRDANG
+889 HEVQDVNG
-897 NLNYERGNLTVSS
+897 NTNYDRGNLTVSS

-924 PYAKYYL
+924 PYAKYFL
-931 DENIRY
+931 DVNRNYNYQY
-937 NNQVNDYRTKYNGTS
+937 NNSRTQYNGTS

-966 NLYNFRGRW
+966 NLYNYRGMW

-998 VIRGHS
+998 VVRGHS

-1033 MHCYNPNNDVD
+1033 MHCYNPDND
-1044 YTASELVKF
+1044 LVKF

-1069 SGDRTLPLEE
+1069 SDNRTLPLEE

-1110 PFMVWNSYTQNYYA
+1110 PFMVWNSCAQNYYA

-1166 LIDETTQARARGKEG
+1166 LLDETTQARVRGKEG

-1205 DEASMAYEMNKDA
+1205 DEASMTYEMNKDA

-1230 IYSWNGESRYA
+1230 IYSWNGESHYA
-1241 INERPTGSGIVNLG
+1241 INERPAGSGIVNLG

>member
-72 PKITSVTG
+72 PEITSVTG
-80 TNVTGSTATVAQG
+80 SYVTGSTATVAQG
-93 DTVSFNQFH
+93 DTVSFNQLH
-102 TVNSWTS
+102 IVNSWTS

-183 SKDGSQNSYDD
+183 SKDGSQNHNND

-229 VIKAVNANPND
+229 AKKAADANPND
-240 SVAQAQLQNTYW
+240 SVAQAQLQNACL
-252 SINKALEIY
+252 SIGKALEIY

-294 VNTSKSADYWNAYD
+294 VNTSKSADYWRAYD

-327 AFDTNNV
+327 VFDTNNV

-375 KTYAVVGIESGNY
+375 KTYAVVGIDLKN
-388 HNGYYNSYRQEK
+388 HNSQEK
-400 LVSISLPK
+400 LVNISLPK
-408 TIRYIANYA
+408 TLRYIGNYA
-417 FSYFPNMQYLEIP
+417 FAYLPSMQYLEIP
-430 ENVTTMGNNIFEGSD
+430 ENVTTMGTDIFYQSN

-482 LASPWNNCVLV
+482 LATPWNNCVLV
-493 GGEGTFVSI
+493 GGEGTSVSI
-502 DHVAAGE
+502 DHVDAGE

-529 VSGNLNND
+529 VSGNLNSD
-537 DWNTLKSMTNLVE
+537 DWKTLKSMTNLVE

-556 AVTSIPSSAF
+556 TVTSIPSSAF
-566 ENKWG
+566 SDRWG
-571 LEKIVLPKKLETI
+571 LEKIILPKKLEAI
-584 GYAAFRGTGLKEIEL
+584 GNHAFSGTGLKEIEL
-599 PENLTTLDSYAFQS
+599 PESLTTLDYNAFSYCAS
-613 CSSLANVKM
+613 LSSVKIP
-622 SGKVTGISG
+622 GKVERISP
-631 YCFQEC
+631 YSFYKCS
-637 RNLQKV
+637 NLQKV

-648 LQVIHNGAFYL
+648 IKFIDNQAFYY
-659 CNSLQSINFPSTLTL
+659 CDHLQSINFPSTLTS
-674 IDYDSFNGTD
+674 IGYEAFRETD
-684 LREIDIP
+684 LSEVNIP
-691 ASVENIN
+691 GSVENIGSN
-698 YRAFCDNKNL
+698 AFYRNKNL
-708 KKVTFREGLIN
+708 KKLTFGEGLVN
-719 IGASTFSGCESID
+719 IEGTAFSECVSID
-732 SIVCPSTLRMID
+732 SIVCPSTLRTIGD
-744 NSGFQDCKSLKK
+744 ATFSGCKNLK
-756 VQLNEGLVSINAN
+756 QISLNEGLVSINSY
-769 AFRNCSNL
+769 AFSGCTGL

-787 NCKGNA
+787 YCKGFA
-793 FRECGNIKTIEARSV
+793 FNECGNIKTIEARSV
-808 LPPTTDGSCPLSNV
+808 LPPTTDGSCPLSGV

-883 SMTWSD
+883 SMTWSG
-889 HEVRDANG
+889 HEVQDVNG
-897 NLNYERGNLTVSS
+897 NTNYDRGNLTVSS

-924 PYAKYYL
+924 PYAKYFL
-931 DENIRY
+931 DVNRNYNYQY
-937 NNQVNDYRTKYNGTS
+937 NNSRTQYNGTS

-966 NLYNFRGRW
+966 NLYNRRGMW

-998 VIRGHS
+998 VVRGHS

-1033 MHCYNPNNDVD
+1033 MHCYNPDND
-1044 YTASELVKF
+1044 LVKF

-1069 SGDRTLPLEE
+1069 SDNRTLSLEE

-1110 PFMVWNSYTQNYYA
+1110 PFMVWNSCAQNYYA

-1205 DEASMAYEMNKDA
+1205 DEASMTYEMNKDA

>member
-56 LLPQASLA
+56 LLPQVSLA

-72 PKITSVTG
+72 PEITSVTG
-80 TNVTGSTATVAQG
+80 TNVTGSTTTVQN
-93 DTVSFNQFH
+93 DTVSFNQLH
-102 TVNSWTS
+102 AVNSWNS
-109 SNHENSSVSK
+109 SNHDYNTVSK
-119 KSWQLYCREG
+119 MSWQLYCREG
-129 STISFDYSVSSES
+129 ATISFDYSVS
-142 NCDWLTISLNDNQLV
+142 CDTYGDWFTITLGDTQLV
-157 RVSGQVSESFSYKV
+157 RVNGQESKSFSYKV
-171 EKAGNYTLTAQY
+171 EKAGYYTLTAQY
-183 SKDGSQNSYDD
+183 SKDRYNTSYDD
-194 CGIIS
+194 CGSIS
-199 NIMVSPINDMVEAFL
+199 HIMVSPFNDMAEAFL
-214 EDLTPYPGMKQELET
+214 KDLTPYPGMKQELET
-229 VIKAVNANPND
+229 AKKAADANLND

-252 SINKALEIY
+252 SISKALEVY

-308 ALETSLA
+308 ALETSLS
-315 VQHSSQVAMENW
+315 VQHSSQIAMENW
-327 AFDTNNV
+327 AFTNDV
-334 YTIDELRYY
+334 YTIDGLRYC

-349 LAKFAGF
+349 LAKFVGF
-356 NQSTDITTL
+356 NKSTDITSL
-365 VIPSTVRKDG
+365 VIPSTIRKDG
-375 KTYAVVGIESGNY
+375 KAYAVVGIESGNRY
-388 HNGYYNSYRQEK
+388 NGYNYYRQEK
-400 LVSISLPK
+400 LVSLSLPK
-408 TIRYIANYA
+408 TLRYIGNCALG
-417 FSYFPNMQYLEIP
+417 YFPNMQYLEIP
-430 ENVTTMGNNIFEGSD
+430 ENVTTMGTDIFYESN
-445 NLKTLKMNAVVPPM
+445 NLKTIKINAVTPPM

-659 CNSLQSINFPSTLTL
+659 CNSLQSINLPSTLTL

-691 ASVENIN
+691 GSVENIN

-845 NSFYTFQASNYLP
+845 NEFYTFQASNYLP

-937 NNQVNDYRTKYNGTS
+937 NNQVNDHRTKYNGTS

-1069 SGDRTLPLEE
+1069 SDNRTLPLEE

-1166 LIDETTQARARGKEG
+1166 LLDETTQARARGKEG

-1205 DEASMAYEMNKDA
+1205 DEASMTYEMNKDA

-1241 INERPTGSGIVNLG
+1241 INERPAGSGIVNLG

>member
-56 LLPQASLA
+56 LLPQVSLA

-72 PKITSVTG
+72 PEITSVTG
-80 TNVTGSTATVAQG
+80 TNVTGSTTTVQN
-93 DTVSFNQFH
+93 DTVSFNQLH
-102 TVNSWTS
+102 AVNSWTS
-109 SNHENSSVSK
+109 SNHDYNTVSK
-119 KSWQLYCREG
+119 MSWQLYCREG
-129 STISFDYSVSSES
+129 ATISFDYSVS
-142 NCDWLTISLNDNQLV
+142 CDTYGDWFTITLGDTQLV
-157 RVSGQVSESFSYKV
+157 RVNGQESKSFSYKV
-171 EKAGNYTLTAQY
+171 EKAGYYTLTAQY
-183 SKDGSQNSYDD
+183 SKDRYNTSYDD
-194 CGIIS
+194 CGSIS
-199 NIMVSPINDMVEAFL
+199 HIMVSPFNDMAEAFL
-214 EDLTPYPGMKQELET
+214 KDLTPYPGMKQELET
-229 VIKAVNANPND
+229 AKKAADANLND

-252 SINKALEIY
+252 SISKALEVY

-308 ALETSLA
+308 ALETSLS
-315 VQHSSQVAMENW
+315 VQHSSQIAMENW
-327 AFDTNNV
+327 AFTNDV
-334 YTIDELRYY
+334 YTIDGLRYC

-349 LAKFAGF
+349 LAKFVGF
-356 NQSTDITTL
+356 NKSTDITSL
-365 VIPSTVRKDG
+365 VIPSTIRKDG
-375 KTYAVVGIESGNY
+375 KAYAVVGIESGNRY
-388 HNGYYNSYRQEK
+388 NGYNYYRQEK
-400 LVSISLPK
+400 LVSLSLPK
-408 TIRYIANYA
+408 TLRYIGNCALG
-417 FSYFPNMQYLEIP
+417 YFPNMQYLEIP
-430 ENVTTMGNNIFEGSD
+430 ENVTTMGTDIFYESN
-445 NLKTLKMNAVVPPM
+445 NLKTIKINAVTPPM

-537 DWNTLKSMTNLVE
+537 DWKTLKSMTNLVE

-584 GYAAFRGTGLKEIEL
+584 GHAAFRGTGLKEIEL

-659 CNSLQSINFPSTLTL
+659 CNSLQSINLPSTLTL

-691 ASVENIN
+691 GSVENIN

-744 NSGFQDCKSLKK
+744 DSGFQNCKSLKK

-808 LPPTTDGSCPLSNV
+808 LPPTTDGSCPLSYV

-883 SMTWSD
+883 SMTWSN

-1069 SGDRTLPLEE
+1069 SDNRTLSLEE

-1205 DEASMAYEMNKDA
+1205 DEASMTYEMNKDA

>member
-72 PKITSVTG
+72 PEITSVTG
-80 TNVTGSTATVAQG
+80 TNVTGSITTVQN
-93 DTVSFNQFH
+93 DTVSFNQLH
-102 TVNSWTS
+102 AVNSWTS
-109 SNHENSSVSK
+109 SNHDYNTVSK
-119 KSWQLYCREG
+119 MSWQLYCREG
-129 STISFDYSVSSES
+129 ATISFDYSVS
-142 NCDWLTISLNDNQLV
+142 CDTYGDWFTITLGDTQLV
-157 RVSGQVSESFSYKV
+157 RVNGQESKSFSYKV
-171 EKAGNYTLTAQY
+171 EKAGYYTLTAQY
-183 SKDGSQNSYDD
+183 SKDRYNTSYDD
-194 CGIIS
+194 CGSIS
-199 NIMVSPINDMVEAFL
+199 HIMVSPFNDMAEAFL
-214 EDLTPYPGMKQELET
+214 KDLTPYPGMKQELET
-229 VIKAVNANPND
+229 AKKAADANLND

-252 SINKALEIY
+252 SISKALEVY

-308 ALETSLA
+308 ALETSLS
-315 VQHSSQVAMENW
+315 VQHSSQIAMENW
-327 AFDTNNV
+327 AFTNDV
-334 YTIDELRYY
+334 YTIDGLRYC

-349 LAKFAGF
+349 LAKFVGF
-356 NQSTDITTL
+356 NKSTDITSL
-365 VIPSTVRKDG
+365 VIPSTIRKDG
-375 KTYAVVGIESGNY
+375 KAYAVVGIESGNRY
-388 HNGYYNSYRQEK
+388 NGYNYYRQEK
-400 LVSISLPK
+400 LVSLSLPK
-408 TIRYIANYA
+408 TLRYIGNCALG
-417 FSYFPNMQYLEIP
+417 YFPNMQYLEIP
-430 ENVTTMGNNIFEGSD
+430 ENVTTMGTDIFYESN
-445 NLKTLKMNAVVPPM
+445 NLKTIKINAVTPPM

-482 LASPWNNCVLV
+482 LASPWNGCVLV

-637 RNLQKV
+637 KNLQKV

-698 YRAFCDNKNL
+698 YRAFCGNKNL

-777 TDIVLPSTLE
+777 ADIVLPSTLE

-808 LPPTTDGSCPLSNV
+808 LPPTTDGSCPLSYV

-897 NLNYERGNLTVSS
+897 NINHERGNLTVSS

-966 NLYNFRGRW
+966 NLYNYRGRW

-1033 MHCYNPNNDVD
+1033 MHCYDPNNDVD

-1053 RISPL
+1053 RVSPL

-1069 SGDRTLPLEE
+1069 SGDRTLSLEE

-1205 DEASMAYEMNKDA
+1205 DEASMTYEMNKDA

-1300 AGDDDSRF
+1300 ASDDDSRF